1 MARVVV
7 RKPGTGAQ
15 SAPPLAVPEATSFA
29 RELLDGGWAAVFV
42 PGEPARLGRLVL
54 WKPAGAAAANGV
66 VPVAAGVETDA
77 VELVLPHGRSVRRRR
92 VEGYALP
99 VAVAVSALA
108 KATPSHPSGAAWQA
122 AARFALRLL
131 ADGRLHPALTPAG
144 YDTWQAGPF
153 TDAQRQTL
161 EALAAAFPPHA
172 HCLPEPGPAPRG
184 VPPVRAEPR
193 TRGRIVEPAALVR
206 QFCDAVADDLVRTP
220 AAPLAMGA
228 LPYAWREARAVPA
241 LREWAEE
248 TAAAFTAEVGVS
260 LRVEVPEGRRRQF
273 RAVLQLHTAADPA
286 LVVEAARLWSE
297 PTEVERLLGPRTE
310 TETLLALRRGARAW
324 PPLQRLL
331 KDAAPDRLRLT
342 DDEAF
347 DLLGDATDALR
358 AAGVDVHWP
367 RELVKALTAT
377 AEIGQRTA
385 PGSSAGGTLDADVLL
400 DFHWRIALG
409 GEPLTE
415 AELDALAETRRPLVR
430 LRDQWVVAD
439 PKLVARA
446 QRRRMEPLTP
456 MEALS
461 AALTGEVERSEMG
474 VPPAGGWGRDG
485 EAFVCEAVGAFGELV
500 ARIRDPEVRTPTPQ
514 PAALKATLRD
524 YQKRGLAWLAE
535 MCELG
540 LGGCLADD
548 MGLGKTITLLALH
561 LHRQTDPATAG
572 PTLVVCPASLLGNW
586 QREAARFAPA
596 TPVRRYHGGDRHLED
611 LADDE
616 IVLVTYGV
624 LRRDRKALAETA
636 WSLVA
641 ADEAQHVK
649 NPYAVTAREL
659 RALPARARVA
669 LTGTP
674 VENNLSE
681 LWALL
686 DWTTPGLLGSLTA
699 FRDRHARAIEAGTD
713 SEGSA
718 AAERLSRLV
727 RPFLLRRKK
736 SDPGIAPE
744 LPAKTETDRVVSL
757 TAEQAG
763 LYEAVVRETMVRIAE
778 SEGIA
783 RRGLVLKLLTA
794 LKQICNHPAQYLREH
809 SLSRSTP
816 LGGRSGK
823 LDLLDELLDTIT
835 AEGESVLVFTQY
847 KQMATLLERH
857 LTERGV
863 PSLFL
868 HGGTPVARR
877 EDMVERFQR
886 GEVPVFLLSLKA
898 AGTGLNL
905 TRATHVVHYDRWW
918 NPAVEDQ
925 ATDRAYRIG
934 QDRPVQVHKLVAEGT
949 VEDKVA
955 QLLASK
961 RALADT
967 VVGSGEAALT
977 ELSDSDLAELVALGR
992 QS

>member
-1 MARVVV
+1 MA
-7 RKPGTGAQ
+7 
-15 SAPPLAVPEATSFA
+15 LPEASDFA
-29 RELLDGGWAAVFV
+29 RRLLDGGWAAVFL
-42 PGEPARLGRLVL
+42 PDQPARLGRLLL
-54 WKPAGAAAANGV
+54 WKPAGAVAANDTAPTGIE
-66 VPVAAGVETDA
+66 PES

-99 VAVAVSALA
+99 VAVAVSALTGA
-108 KATPSHPSGAAWQA
+108 APTHPSAAAWQA

-131 ADGRLHPALTPAG
+131 ADGRLHPALTDTG
-144 YDTWQAGPF
+144 YDIWQVGPL
-153 TDAQRQTL
+153 TAAQRQAL
-161 EALAAAFPPHA
+161 DALAAAFPPHA
-172 HCLPEPGPAPRG
+172 HCLPEPGP
-184 VPPVRAEPR
+184 PPVRIAEPD
-193 TRGRIVEPAALVR
+193 ALVR
-206 QFCDAVADDLVRTP
+206 QFCDAVADELVRTP
-220 AAPLAMGA
+220 AAPLSMGA
-228 LPYAWREARAVPA
+228 LPYAWRETRAVPA

-248 TAAAFTAEVGVS
+248 TIAAFTADVGVS
-260 LRVEVPEGRRRQF
+260 LRIDLPEGRRRQF

-297 PTEVERLLGPRTE
+297 TAEVERLLGPRAE

-324 PPLQRLL
+324 PPLDRLL
-331 KDAAPDRLRLT
+331 KDAAPDQLRLT
-342 DDEAF
+342 DGEAF
-347 DLLGDATDALR
+347 DLLGDATDTLR
-358 AAGVDVHWP
+358 TAGIAVHWP

-385 PGSSAGGTLDADVLL
+385 PGSTAGGLLDADTLL
-400 DFHWRIALG
+400 DFRWQLSLG
-409 GEPLTE
+409 DQPLTE
-415 AELDALAETRRPLVR
+415 AEMDALAESRRPLVR

-446 QRRRMEPLTP
+446 KRRRMDPLTP

-461 AALTGEVERSEMG
+461 AVLTGEAE
-474 VPPAGGWGRDG
+474 RDG
-485 EAFVCEAVGAFGELV
+485 EGIPCVAVGAFGDLV
-500 ARIRDPEVRTPTPQ
+500 ARIRDPESRTPAPQ

-524 YQKRGLAWLAE
+524 YQKRGLSWLAE

-586 QREAARFAPA
+586 QREAARFAPS
-596 TPVRRYHGGDRHLED
+596 TPVRRYHGGDRHLKD
-611 LADDE
+611 LAVDE

-624 LRRDRKALAETA
+624 LRRDREVLAETA
-636 WSLVA
+636 WSLLA

-686 DWTTPGLLGSLTA
+686 DWTTPGLLGPLSA
-699 FRDRHARAIEAGTD
+699 FRDRHARPIESGED
-713 SEGSA
+713 PE

-744 LPAKTETDRVVSL
+744 LPAKTETDRVVAL
-757 TAEQAG
+757 TTEQVG
-763 LYEAVVRETMVRIAE
+763 LYEAVVREAMGKIAE

-794 LKQICNHPAQYLREH
+794 LKQICNHPAQYLRQ
-809 SLSRSTP
+809 STP
-816 LGGRSGK
+816 LTGRSGK
-823 LDLLDELLDTIT
+823 LELLDELLDTIT

-847 KQMATLLERH
+847 TQMATLLEKH
-857 LTERGV
+857 LAERGT
-863 PSLFL
+863 PTLFL

-877 EDMVERFQR
+877 EEMVERFQQ

-934 QDRPVQVHKLVAEGT
+934 QTQPVLVHKLLAEGT

-955 QLLASK
+955 KLLTSK
-961 RALADT
+961 RALADA

-977 ELSDSDLAELVALGR
+977 ELSDAELAELVALGR

>member
-1 MARVVV
+1 MAQVVV
-7 RKPGTGAQ
+7 RVPSTGAR
-15 SAPPLAVPEATSFA
+15 SAPPLAAPEAGAFA
-29 RELLDGGWAAVFV
+29 RELLDGGWAAVFL
-42 PGEPARLGRLVL
+42 PGEPARLGRLLL
-54 WKPAGAAAANGV
+54 WQPADAAAGIGVAPAGI
-66 VPVAAGVETDA
+66 ETDA

-99 VAVAVSALA
+99 VALAVSALA
-108 KATPSHPSGAAWQA
+108 GAPPLHPSAAAWQA

-153 TDAQRQTL
+153 TAAQRQTL
-161 EALAAAFPPHA
+161 DALAAAFPPHA
-172 HCLPEPGPAPRG
+172 HCLPEPGP
-184 VPPVRAEPR
+184 VPL
-193 TRGRIVEPAALVR
+193 RIAEPAALVR

-228 LPYAWREARAVPA
+228 LPYAWHETRAVPA

-248 TAAAFTAEVGVS
+248 TTAAFTAEVGVS
-260 LRVEVPEGRRRQF
+260 LRVDVPEGRRRQF
-273 RAVLQLHTAADPA
+273 RAALQLHTAADPS

-297 PTEVERLLGPRTE
+297 PAEIERLLGPRAE
-310 TETLLALRRGARAW
+310 TETLLALRRGARVW
-324 PPLQRLL
+324 SPLQRVL
-331 KDAAPDRLRLT
+331 KDAAPDELRLT

-358 AAGVDVHWP
+358 AAGIDVHWP

-385 PGSSAGGTLDADVLL
+385 PGSSAGGLLDADALL
-400 DFHWRIALG
+400 DFRWQLSLG

-415 AELDALAETRRPLVR
+415 TEMDALAETRRPLVR

-446 QRRRMEPLTP
+446 RRRRMEPLTP
-456 MEALS
+456 MEALG
-461 AALTGEVERSEMG
+461 AALTGEVER
-474 VPPAGGWGRDG
+474 DG
-485 EAFVCEAVGAFGELV
+485 EPVPCAAVGALGDLV
-500 ARIRDPEVRTPTPQ
+500 ARIRDPESRTPAPQ

-524 YQKRGLAWLAE
+524 YQKRGLSWLAE

-561 LHRQTDPATAG
+561 LHRQTTPATAG

-586 QREAARFAPA
+586 QREAARFAPS

-611 LADDE
+611 LAGDE

-624 LRRDRKALAETA
+624 LRRDREVLAETA
-636 WSLVA
+636 WSLLA

-659 RALPARARVA
+659 RALPARARVS

-686 DWTTPGLLGSLTA
+686 DWTTPGLLGPLTA
-699 FRDRHARAIEAGTD
+699 FRDRHARPIETGED
-713 SEGSA
+713 PDV
-718 AAERLSRLV
+718 AERLSRLV

-757 TAEQAG
+757 TAEQTS
-763 LYEAVVRETMVRIAE
+763 LYEAVVRETMAKIAE

-794 LKQICNHPAQYLREH
+794 LKQICNHPAQYLRQ
-809 SLSRSTP
+809 STP
-816 LGGRSGK
+816 LRGRSGK
-823 LDLLDELLDTIT
+823 LDLLDELIDTIT

-847 KQMATLLERH
+847 KQMAALLEKH
-857 LTERGV
+857 LAERGI
-863 PSLFL
+863 PTLFL
-868 HGGTPVARR
+868 HGGIPVARR
-877 EDMVERFQR
+877 EEMVERFQR

-934 QDRPVQVHKLVAEGT
+934 QDKPVQVHKLIAEGT

-955 QLLASK
+955 KLLESK
-961 RALADT
+961 RVLADA

-977 ELSDSDLAELVALGR
+977 ELSDADLAELVTLGR

>member
-7 RKPGTGAQ
+7 REPGTGTR
-15 SAPPLAVPEATSFA
+15 SVLPLAAPESAAWA
-29 RELLDGGWAAVFV
+29 RGLLDGGWASVFL
-42 PGEPARLGRLVL
+42 PGEPARLGRLLL
-54 WKPAGAAAANGV
+54 WQPVGAAAAEGMT
-66 VPVAAGVETDA
+66 PAGVETESA
-77 VELVLPHGRSVRRRR
+77 ELVLPHGRSARRRR

-99 VAVAVSALA
+99 VALAVAALA
-108 KATPSHPSGAAWQA
+108 GAKPPHPSAAAWQA

-153 TDAQRQTL
+153 TTGQRQRL
-161 EALAAAFPPHA
+161 DALAAAFPPHA
-172 HCLPEPGPAPRG
+172 HCLPEPGPAPL
-184 VPPVRAEPR
+184 
-193 TRGRIVEPAALVR
+193 RIAEPAALVR

-228 LPYAWREARAVPA
+228 LPYAWRETRVVLT

-248 TAAAFTAEVGVS
+248 TTAAFTADVGVS
-260 LRVEVPEGRRRQF
+260 LRVDLPEGQRRQF
-273 RAVLQLHTAADPA
+273 RAVLQLHTEADPA
-286 LVVEAARLWSE
+286 LVVEAAQLWSE
-297 PTEVERLLGPRTE
+297 PAEVERLLGPHAE
-310 TETLLALRRGARAW
+310 TQTLLALRRGARVW

-331 KDAAPDRLRLT
+331 KDAAPDQLRLT
-342 DDEAF
+342 DDEAL
-347 DLLGDATDALR
+347 DLLGDATDTLR
-358 AAGVDVHWP
+358 TAGIDVHWP
-367 RELVKALTAT
+367 RELVKALTAS
-377 AEIGQRTA
+377 AQIGQRTA
-385 PGSSAGGTLDADVLL
+385 PGSSAGGLLDTDDLL
-400 DFHWRIALG
+400 DFRWQISLSG
-409 GEPLTE
+409 QPLTE
-415 AELDALAETRRPLVR
+415 EEMDALAEARRPLVR
-430 LRDQWVVAD
+430 LRDHWVVAD

-446 QRRRMEPLTP
+446 KRRRMEPLTP
-456 MEALS
+456 MEALE
-461 AALTGEVERSEMG
+461 AALTGE
-474 VPPAGGWGRDG
+474 AARDG
-485 EAFVCEAVGAFGELV
+485 ELIPCTAVGPFGDLV
-500 ARIRDPEVRTPTPQ
+500 ARIRDPEERAPAPQ

-561 LHRQTDPATAG
+561 LHRQTHPDTAG

-586 QREAARFAPA
+586 QREAARFAPSI
-596 TPVRRYHGGDRHLED
+596 PVRRYHGGDRHLDD

-624 LRRDRKALAETA
+624 LRRDREVLAETA
-636 WSLVA
+636 WSLIA

-649 NPYAVTAREL
+649 NPYTTTAREL

-686 DWTTPGLLGSLTA
+686 DWTTPGLLGPLTA
-699 FRDRHARAIEAGTD
+699 FRDRHARAIEAG
-713 SEGSA
+713 ENPE

-727 RPFLLRRKK
+727 RPFLLRRRK

-744 LPAKTETDRVVSL
+744 LPAKTETDRVVPL

-763 LYEAVVRETMVRIAE
+763 LYEAVVRETMTKITE

-794 LKQICNHPAQYLREH
+794 LKQICNHPAQYLRQ
-809 SLSRSTP
+809 STP
-816 LGGRSGK
+816 LASRSGK
-823 LDLLDELLDTIT
+823 LDLLDELIDTIT

-847 KQMATLLERH
+847 KQMATLLEKH
-857 LTERGV
+857 LAERGT
-863 PSLFL
+863 PTLFL
-868 HGGTPVARR
+868 HGGTTVTRR
-877 EDMVERFQR
+877 EEMVDRFQR

-934 QDRPVQVHKLVAEGT
+934 QDKPVQVHKLITEGT
-949 VEDKVA
+949 IEDKVA
-955 QLLASK
+955 KLLESK
-961 RALADT
+961 RALADA
-967 VVGSGEAALT
+967 VIGSGEAALT
-977 ELSDSDLAELVALGR
+977 ELSDADLAELVALGR

>member
-1 MARVVV
+1 MA
-7 RKPGTGAQ
+7 
-15 SAPPLAVPEATSFA
+15 SPEATAFA
-29 RELLDGGWAAVFV
+29 RALLDGGWAAVFL
-42 PGEPARLGRLVL
+42 PGEPARLGRLLL
-54 WKPAGAAAANGV
+54 WQPVGAAADGGV
-66 VPVAAGVETDA
+66 APAGIGTES

-99 VAVAVSALA
+99 VALAVSALA
-108 KATPSHPSGAAWQA
+108 GAQPPHPSATAWQA

-131 ADGRLHPALTPAG
+131 ADGRVHPALTPAG

-153 TDAQRQTL
+153 TAAQRRTL
-161 EALAAAFPPHA
+161 DALAAAFPPHA
-172 HCLPEPGPAPRG
+172 HCLPEPGPAPL
-184 VPPVRAEPR
+184 
-193 TRGRIVEPAALVR
+193 RIAEPAALVR
-206 QFCDAVADDLVRTP
+206 QFCDAIADDLVRTP

-228 LPYAWREARAVPA
+228 VPYAWRETRAVPA

-248 TAAAFTAEVGVS
+248 TTAALTAEVGVS
-260 LRVEVPEGRRRQF
+260 LRVDLPEGRRRQF

-286 LVVEAARLWSE
+286 LVVDAARLWNE
-297 PTEVERLLGPRTE
+297 PAEVERLLGPRAE

-331 KDAAPDRLRLT
+331 KDAAPDELRLT

-358 AAGVDVHWP
+358 TAGVDVHWP

-385 PGSSAGGTLDADVLL
+385 PGSSAGSLLDADALL
-400 DFHWRIALG
+400 DFHWQISLG

-415 AELDALAETRRPLVR
+415 AEMDALTESRRPLVR

-446 QRRRMEPLTP
+446 RRRRMEPLTP

-461 AALTGEVERSEMG
+461 AALTGEVER
-474 VPPAGGWGRDG
+474 DG
-485 EAFVCEAVGAFGELV
+485 DPIPCEAVGQFGDLV
-500 ARIRDPEVRTPTPQ
+500 ARIRDPESRIPAPQ
-514 PAALKATLRD
+514 PAALEATLRD

-586 QREAARFAPA
+586 QREAARFAPS
-596 TPVRRYHGGDRHLED
+596 TPVRRYHGGDRHLD
-611 LADDE
+611 NLAGDE

-624 LRRDRKALAETA
+624 LRRDREVLAETA

-686 DWTTPGLLGSLTA
+686 DWTTPGLLGPLTA
-699 FRDRHARAIEAGTD
+699 FRDRYARPIEAGED
-713 SEGSA
+713 PE

-727 RPFLLRRKK
+727 RPFLLRRRK

-744 LPAKTETDRVVSL
+744 LPPKTETDRVVSL
-757 TAEQAG
+757 TAEQTS
-763 LYEAVVRETMVRIAE
+763 LYEAVVRETMARIAE

-794 LKQICNHPAQYLREH
+794 LKQICNHPAQYLKEH
-809 SLSRSTP
+809 GLKEHGLRRSTP
-816 LGGRSGK
+816 LRGRSGK
-823 LDLLDELLDTIT
+823 LELLDELLDTIT

-847 KQMATLLERH
+847 KQMATLLEKH
-857 LTERGV
+857 LAERGI
-863 PSLFL
+863 PTLFL

-877 EDMVERFQR
+877 EEMVERFQR

-934 QDRPVQVHKLVAEGT
+934 QDRPVQVHKLIAEGT

-955 QLLASK
+955 KLLESK
-961 RALADT
+961 RALADS

-977 ELSDSDLAELVALGR
+977 ELSDADLAELVSLGR

>member
-1 MARVVV
+1 M
-7 RKPGTGAQ
+7 
-15 SAPPLAVPEATSFA
+15 AVPEAVGFA

-42 PGEPARLGRLVL
+42 PGEPARHGRLVL
-54 WKPAGAAAANGV
+54 WKPAGAAAGNGV
-66 VPVAAGVETDA
+66 VPVAAGIETDA

-131 ADGRLHPALTPAG
+131 ADARLHPALTPSG
-144 YDTWQAGPF
+144 YDTWQAGPL
-153 TDAQRQTL
+153 TAAQRQTL

-172 HCLPEPGPAPRG
+172 HCLPEPGPAP
-184 VPPVRAEPR
+184 VRIAD
-193 TRGRIVEPAALVR
+193 PAALVR

-220 AAPLAMGA
+220 AAPLAMGT

-248 TAAAFTAEVGVS
+248 TAAAFTAEVHVS

-273 RAVLQLHTAADPA
+273 QAVLQLHTAADPA

-331 KDAAPDRLRLT
+331 KDSAPDRLRLT

-347 DLLGDATDALR
+347 NLLGDATDALR
-358 AAGVDVHWP
+358 AAGIDVHWP

-385 PGSSAGGTLDADVLL
+385 PGSSAGGMLDADALL
-400 DFHWRIALG
+400 DFRWQIALG

-461 AALTGEVERSEMG
+461 AALTGEVER
-474 VPPAGGWGRDG
+474 DG
-485 EAFVCEAVGAFGELV
+485 ETFACEAFGVLGDLV
-500 ARIRDPEVRTPTPQ
+500 ARIRDPEVRTPTAQ

-561 LHRQTDPATAG
+561 LHRQADPATAG

-586 QREAARFAPA
+586 QREAARFAP
-596 TPVRRYHGGDRHLED
+596 TVPIRRYHGGDRHLED

-624 LRRDRKALAETA
+624 LRRDREALAEAA

-686 DWTTPGLLGSLTA
+686 DWTTPGLLGSLTT
-699 FRDRHARAIEAGTD
+699 FRDRHARAVETG
-713 SEGSA
+713 ENPE

-744 LPAKTETDRVVSL
+744 LPAKTETDRVVPL

-763 LYEAVVRETMVRIAE
+763 LYEAVVRETLAKIEE

-794 LKQICNHPAQYLREH
+794 LKQICNHPAHYLREH
-809 SLSRSTP
+809 SLRRSTP

-857 LTERGV
+857 LTERGI

-934 QDRPVQVHKLVAEGT
+934 QDRPVQVHKLIAEGT

-961 RALADT
+961 RALADA

-977 ELSDSDLAELVALGR
+977 ELSDSDLAELVTLGR

>member
-1 MARVVV
+1 MRKVARVVA
-7 RKPGTGAQ
+7 REPGTGRR
-15 SAPPLAVPEATSFA
+15 SVLPLAAPESASWA
-29 RELLDGGWAAVFV
+29 RGLLDNGWAAVFL
-42 PGEPARLGRLVL
+42 PGEPARLGRLLL
-54 WKPAGAAAANGV
+54 WQPAGAAAAEGTA
-66 VPVAAGVETDA
+66 PIGVETDA
-77 VELVLPHGRSVRRRR
+77 VELVLPHGRSVRRRK
-92 VEGYALP
+92 VTGHALP
-99 VAVAVSALA
+99 AALAVAALTGAQPPNPSA
-108 KATPSHPSGAAWQA
+108 AAWQA

-153 TDAQRQTL
+153 TAAQRQNL
-161 EALAAAFPPHA
+161 DALAAAFPPHA
-172 HCLPEPGPAPRG
+172 HCLPEPGP
-184 VPPVRAEPR
+184 PPVRIAEP
-193 TRGRIVEPAALVR
+193 TALVR

-228 LPYAWREARAVPA
+228 LPYAWRETRAVPA

-248 TAAAFTAEVGVS
+248 TATAFTADVGVS
-260 LRVEVPEGRRRQF
+260 LRVDPPEGRRRVF
-273 RAVLQLHTAADPA
+273 RAVPQLHTAADPG

-297 PTEVERLLGPRTE
+297 PDEVERLLGPRAE

-331 KDAAPDRLRLT
+331 RDTAPDELRLS
-342 DDEAF
+342 DDEAL
-347 DLLGDATDALR
+347 DLLGDATDTLR
-358 AAGVDVHWP
+358 SAGIDVHWP
-367 RELVKALTAT
+367 RELVKALTAA

-385 PGSSAGGTLDADVLL
+385 PGSSAGGLLGADALL
-400 DFHWRIALG
+400 DFRWQISLG

-415 AELDALAETRRPLVR
+415 AEMDALAETRRPLVR

-439 PKLVARA
+439 PKLVARVR
-446 QRRRMEPLTP
+446 RRRMEPLTP

-461 AALTGEVERSEMG
+461 ATLTGEVER
-474 VPPAGGWGRDG
+474 DG
-485 EAFVCEAVGAFGELV
+485 EQIPCEAVGALGDLV
-500 ARIRDPEVRTPTPQ
+500 ARIRDPESRTPAPQ
-514 PAALKATLRD
+514 PAALKAMLRD
-524 YQKRGLAWLAE
+524 YQRRGLAWLAE

-586 QREAARFAPA
+586 EREAARFAPS
-596 TPVRRYHGGDRHLED
+596 TPVRRYHGGERHLDD

-624 LRRDRKALAETA
+624 LRHDREALAGSD
-636 WSLVA
+636 WSLIA

-659 RALPARARVA
+659 RAVPARARVA

-686 DWTTPGLLGSLTA
+686 DWTTPGLLGPLAA
-699 FRDRHARAIEAGTD
+699 FRDRHARAIESGEDPEAAG
-713 SEGSA
+713 
-718 AAERLSRLV
+718 RLSRLV
-727 RPFLLRRKK
+727 RPFLLRRRK

-744 LPAKTETDRVVSL
+744 LPAKTETERVVAL

-763 LYEAVVRETMVRIAE
+763 LYEAVVRETMAKIEE

-783 RRGLVLKLLTA
+783 RRGLVLKLLTG
-794 LKQICNHPAQYLREH
+794 LKQICNHPAQYLRQ
-809 SLSRSTP
+809 STP

-823 LDLLDELLDTIT
+823 LDLLDELLGTIT

-847 KQMATLLERH
+847 KQMATLLEKH
-857 LTERGV
+857 LAERGT
-863 PSLFL
+863 PTLFL

-877 EDMVERFQR
+877 EEMVERFQR

-934 QDRPVQVHKLVAEGT
+934 QDRPVQVHKLIAEGT

-955 QLLASK
+955 QLLESK
-961 RALADT
+961 RTLADA

-977 ELSDSDLAELVALGR
+977 ELSDADLAELVALGR

>member
-1 MARVVV
+1 M
-7 RKPGTGAQ
+7 
-15 SAPPLAVPEATSFA
+15 SAPPLAVPEATGWA
-29 RELLDGGWAAVFV
+29 RKLLDEGWLAVFL
-42 PGEPARLGRLVL
+42 PGEPARLGRLLL
-54 WKPAGAAAANGV
+54 WQPTGVNGRGGIA
-66 VPVAAGVETDA
+66 PAGVETES

-92 VEGYALP
+92 VEGFALP
-99 VAVAVSALA
+99 VAVAVAALA
-108 KATPSHPSGAAWQA
+108 GARPPHPSAAAWQMA
-122 AARFALRLL
+122 GRFALRLL

-144 YDTWQAGPF
+144 HDSWRLGPY
-153 TDAQRQTL
+153 TMAQRQTL
-161 EALAAAFPPHA
+161 AVLAAAFPPHA
-172 HCLPEPGPAPRG
+172 HCLPEPGPAPLRIT
-184 VPPVRAEPR
+184 EP
-193 TRGRIVEPAALVR
+193 TALVG
-206 QFCDAVADDLVRTP
+206 QFCDAVADELVRTL
-220 AAPLAMGA
+220 ATPLAMGA

-241 LREWAEE
+241 LRDWAEE
-248 TAAAFTAEVGVS
+248 TAAALTADVSIS
-260 LRVEVPEGRRRQF
+260 LRVEVPGERRGQF

-286 LVVEAARLWSE
+286 LVVDAARVWSEAAE
-297 PTEVERLLGPRTE
+297 AERLLGPRAE
-310 TETLLALRRGARAW
+310 TETLLALRRGARVW
-324 PPLQRLL
+324 PPLERLL
-331 KDAAPDRLRLT
+331 KDSAPDQLRLT

-347 DLLGDATDALR
+347 GLLGDATDALR
-358 AAGVDVHWP
+358 GAGIHVHWP

-377 AEIGQRTA
+377 AEIRQRTA
-385 PGSSAGGTLDADVLL
+385 PGSSAGGLLDTDALL
-400 DFHWRIALG
+400 DFRWQISLG

-415 AELDALAETRRPLVR
+415 AEMDALAEARRPLVR

-439 PKLVARA
+439 SKLVARA
-446 QRRRMEPLTP
+446 RRRRMDPFTP
-456 MEALS
+456 MEALA
-461 AALTGEVERSEMG
+461 AALTGEAE
-474 VPPAGGWGRDG
+474 RDG
-485 EAFVCEAVGAFGELV
+485 ETFTCEAVGSLGALV
-500 ARIRDPEVRTPTPQ
+500 ARIRDPESRAAAAQ

-561 LHRQTDPATAG
+561 LHRQTTPATAG

-586 QREAARFAPA
+586 QREAARFAPS
-596 TPVRRYHGGDRHLED
+596 TPVRRYHGGDRHLKD
-611 LADDE
+611 LAADE

-624 LRRDRKALAETA
+624 LRRDRGVLAETT

-686 DWTTPGLLGSLTA
+686 DWSTPGLLGSLAA
-699 FRDRHARAIEAGTD
+699 FRDRHARAIESGED
-713 SEGSA
+713 PE

-744 LPAKTETDRVVSL
+744 LPAKTETDRVVPL
-757 TAEQAG
+757 TAEQSS
-763 LYEAVVRETMVRIAE
+763 LYEAVVRETMAKIQQ
-778 SEGIA
+778 SGGIA

-794 LKQICNHPAQYLREH
+794 LKQICNHPAQYLRQ
-809 SLSRSTP
+809 STP
-816 LGGRSGK
+816 LTGRSGK

-847 KQMATLLERH
+847 KQMAALLEKH
-857 LTERGV
+857 LAARGI
-863 PSLFL
+863 PTLFL
-868 HGGTPVARR
+868 HGGTPVVRR

-934 QDRPVQVHKLVAEGT
+934 QDKPVQVHKLLAEGT

-955 QLLASK
+955 QLLAAK
-961 RALADT
+961 RALADAI
-967 VVGSGEAALT
+967 VGSGEAALT
-977 ELSDSDLAELVALGR
+977 ELSDADLAELVALGR
-992 QS
+992 QT

>member
-7 RKPGTGAQ
+7 REPGTGRR
-15 SAPPLAVPEATSFA
+15 SVLPLAAPESASWA
-29 RELLDGGWAAVFV
+29 RGLLDNGWAAVFL
-42 PGEPARLGRLVL
+42 PGEPARLGRLLL
-54 WKPAGAAAANGV
+54 WQPAGAAAAEGTA
-66 VPVAAGVETDA
+66 PTGVETDTA
-77 VELVLPHGRSVRRRR
+77 ELVLPHGRSVRRRK
-92 VEGYALP
+92 VTGHALP
-99 VAVAVSALA
+99 AALAVAALTGARPPNPSA
-108 KATPSHPSGAAWQA
+108 AAWQA
-122 AARFALRLL
+122 AARLALRLL

-153 TDAQRQTL
+153 TAAQRQTL
-161 EALAAAFPPHA
+161 DALAAAFPPHA
-172 HCLPEPGPAPRG
+172 HCLPEPGP
-184 VPPVRAEPR
+184 PPVRIA
-193 TRGRIVEPAALVR
+193 EPAALVR

-228 LPYAWREARAVPA
+228 LPYAWRETRAVPA

-248 TAAAFTAEVGVS
+248 TAAAFTADVGVS
-260 LRVEVPEGRRRQF
+260 LRVDPPEGRRRVF
-273 RAVLQLHTAADPA
+273 RAVPQLHTAADPG
-286 LVVEAARLWSE
+286 LVVEAARLWRE
-297 PTEVERLLGPRTE
+297 PDEVERLLGPRAE

-331 KDAAPDRLRLT
+331 RDAAPDELRLS
-342 DDEAF
+342 DDEAL
-347 DLLGDATDALR
+347 DLLGDATDTLR
-358 AAGVDVHWP
+358 SAGIDVHWP

-377 AEIGQRTA
+377 AGIGQRTA
-385 PGSSAGGTLDADVLL
+385 PGSSAGGLLDADALL
-400 DFHWRIALG
+400 DFRWQISLG

-415 AELDALAETRRPLVR
+415 AEMDALAETRRPLVR

-446 QRRRMEPLTP
+446 RHRRMEPLTP

-461 AALTGEVERSEMG
+461 ATLTGEVER
-474 VPPAGGWGRDG
+474 DG
-485 EAFVCEAVGAFGELV
+485 EQIPCEAVGALGDLV
-500 ARIRDPEVRTPTPQ
+500 ARIRDPESRTPAPQ
-514 PAALKATLRD
+514 PAALKALLRD

-586 QREAARFAPA
+586 EREAARFAPS
-596 TPVRRYHGGDRHLED
+596 TPVRRYHGGERHLDD
-611 LADDE
+611 LAGDE

-624 LRRDRKALAETA
+624 LRRDREALAGTD
-636 WSLVA
+636 WSLIA

-686 DWTTPGLLGSLTA
+686 DWTTPGLLGPLAA
-699 FRDRHARAIEAGTD
+699 FRDRHARAIESGED
-713 SEGSA
+713 PE

-727 RPFLLRRKK
+727 RPFLLRRRK

-744 LPAKTETDRVVSL
+744 LPAKTETERVVAL

-763 LYEAVVRETMVRIAE
+763 LYEAVVRETMAKIAE

-783 RRGLVLKLLTA
+783 RRGLVLKLLTG
-794 LKQICNHPAQYLREH
+794 LKQICNHPAQYLRQ
-809 SLSRSTP
+809 STP

-823 LDLLDELLDTIT
+823 LDLLDELLGTIT

-847 KQMATLLERH
+847 KQMATLLEKH
-857 LTERGV
+857 LAERGT
-863 PSLFL
+863 PTLFL
-868 HGGTPVARR
+868 HGGTPVVRR
-877 EDMVERFQR
+877 EEMVERFQR

-934 QDRPVQVHKLVAEGT
+934 QDRPVQVHKLIAEGT

-955 QLLASK
+955 QLLESK
-961 RALADT
+961 RVLADA
-967 VVGSGEAALT
+967 VVGSGESALT
-977 ELSDSDLAELVALGR
+977 ELSDADLAELVALGR

>member
-1 MARVVV
+1 MAA
-7 RKPGTGAQ
+7 PE
-15 SAPPLAVPEATSFA
+15 SAAWA
-29 RELLDGGWAAVFV
+29 RSLLDGGWATVFL
-42 PGEPARLGRLVL
+42 PGEPARRGRLLL
-54 WKPAGAAAANGV
+54 WQPSGATAADGV
-66 VPVAAGVETDA
+66 APVGVEA
-77 VELVLPHGRSVRRRR
+77 EAAELVLPHGRSVGRRR

-99 VAVAVSALA
+99 VALAVDVLSGAQ
-108 KATPSHPSGAAWQA
+108 PPHPSAAAWQA
-122 AARFALRLL
+122 ASRFALRLL

-153 TDAQRQTL
+153 TAAQRQTL
-161 EALAAAFPPHA
+161 DALASAFPPHA
-172 HCLPEPGPAPRG
+172 HCLPEPGPAPL
-184 VPPVRAEPR
+184 
-193 TRGRIVEPAALVR
+193 RIAEPAALVR
-206 QFCDAVADDLVRTP
+206 RFCDAVADELVRTP

-228 LPYAWREARAVPA
+228 LPYAWRETRAVPA

-248 TAAAFTAEVGVS
+248 TAAAFTADVRVS
-260 LRVEVPEGRRRQF
+260 LRVDVPEGRRRQF
-273 RAVLQLHTAADPA
+273 RAVPQLHTAADPA
-286 LVVEAARLWSE
+286 LVVEAAQLWNE
-297 PTEVERLLGPRTE
+297 PAEVERLLGPRAE
-310 TETLLALRRGARAW
+310 TETLLALRRGARVW
-324 PPLQRLL
+324 PPLDRLL
-331 KDAAPDRLRLT
+331 KDAAPDQLRLT
-342 DDEAF
+342 DDEAL
-347 DLLGDATDALR
+347 DLLGDATDSLR
-358 AAGVDVHWP
+358 GAGVDVHWP

-385 PGSSAGGTLDADVLL
+385 PGSSAAGMLDADTLL
-400 DFHWRIALG
+400 DFRWQLSLG
-409 GEPLTE
+409 NDPLTE
-415 AELDALAETRRPLVR
+415 AEMDALAEARRPLVR

-446 QRRRMEPLTP
+446 RRRRMPPLTP
-456 MEALS
+456 IEALG
-461 AALTGEVERSEMG
+461 AALTGEVERN
-474 VPPAGGWGRDG
+474 G
-485 EAFVCEAVGAFGELV
+485 ETLRCAPVGALADLV
-500 ARIRDPEVRTPTPQ
+500 ARIRDPESRTPAAQ

-561 LHRQTDPATAG
+561 LHRQTEPATAG
-572 PTLVVCPASLLGNW
+572 PTLVVCPTSLLGNW
-586 QREAARFAPA
+586 QREAARFAPS
-596 TPVRRYHGGDRHLED
+596 TPVRRYHGGDRHLKD

-624 LRRDRKALAETA
+624 LRRDREALTENT
-636 WSLVA
+636 WSLIA
-641 ADEAQHVK
+641 ADEAQHIK

-686 DWTTPGLLGSLTA
+686 DWTTPGLLGPLTA
-699 FRDRHARAIEAGTD
+699 FRDRHARAIESGED
-713 SEGSA
+713 PQA
-718 AAERLSRLV
+718 AARLSRLV
-727 RPFLLRRKK
+727 RPFLLRRRK

-744 LPAKTETDRVVSL
+744 LPAKTETDRVVPL
-757 TAEQAG
+757 TAEQAS
-763 LYEAVVRETMVRIAE
+763 LYEAVVRETMAKIAE
-778 SEGIA
+778 AEGIA
-783 RRGLVLKLLTA
+783 RRGLILKLLTS
-794 LKQICNHPAQYLREH
+794 LKQICNHPAQFLKEH
-809 SLSRSTP
+809 SLRQSTP
-816 LGGRSGK
+816 LHGRSGK
-823 LDLLDELLDTIT
+823 LALLDELIDTIT

-847 KQMATLLERH
+847 KQMAALLEKH
-857 LTERGV
+857 LAERGV
-863 PSLFL
+863 PTLFL
-868 HGGTPVARR
+868 HGGTSVTAR
-877 EDMVERFQR
+877 EKMVDRFQR

-934 QDRPVQVHKLVAEGT
+934 QDKPVQVHKLLAEGT

-955 QLLASK
+955 KLLESK
-961 RALADT
+961 RALADA

-977 ELSDSDLAELVALGR
+977 ELSDDDLTELVALGR

>member
-7 RKPGTGAQ
+7 REPRAGTRV
-15 SAPPLAVPEATSFA
+15 APPLATPEATAFA
-29 RELLDGGWAAVFV
+29 RGLLDDGGAAVFL
-42 PGEPARLGRLVL
+42 PGEPARLGRLLL
-54 WKPAGAAAANGV
+54 WQPVGAAAGDGV
-66 VPVAAGVETDA
+66 APAGVETES
-77 VELVLPHGRSVRRRR
+77 VELVLPHGRSVRRRK
-92 VEGYALP
+92 VQGYALP
-99 VAVAVSALA
+99 IALAVSALA
-108 KATPSHPSGAAWQA
+108 EAQPPHPSAAAWQA
-122 AARFALRLL
+122 TARFALRLL
-131 ADGRLHPALTPAG
+131 ADGRLHPALTPTG

-153 TDAQRQTL
+153 TAAQRQTL
-161 EALAAAFPPHA
+161 SDLAAAFPPHA
-172 HCLPEPGPAPRG
+172 HCLPEPGVAPL
-184 VPPVRAEPR
+184 
-193 TRGRIVEPAALVR
+193 RITEPAALVR

-228 LPYAWREARAVPA
+228 VPYAWRETRAVHT

-248 TAAAFTAEVGVS
+248 TTAAFTAEVGVS
-260 LRVEVPEGRRRQF
+260 LRVDLPEGRRRQF
-273 RAVLQLHTAADPA
+273 RAVLQLRTEADPA
-286 LVVEAARLWSE
+286 LVVDAARLWNE
-297 PTEVERLLGPRTE
+297 PAEVERLLGPRAE

-331 KDAAPDRLRLT
+331 KDAAPDELRLA

-347 DLLGDATDALR
+347 DLLGDATDTLR

-377 AEIGQRTA
+377 AEIGQHTA
-385 PGSSAGGTLDADVLL
+385 PGSSAGGLLDAAALL
-400 DFHWRIALG
+400 DFRWQISLG

-415 AELDALAETRRPLVR
+415 AEMDALTEARRPLVR

-446 QRRRMEPLTP
+446 RRRRMEPLTP
-456 MEALS
+456 MEALG
-461 AALTGEVERSEMG
+461 AALTGEVER
-474 VPPAGGWGRDG
+474 DG
-485 EAFVCEAVGAFGELV
+485 EPVPCAAVGQFGDLV
-500 ARIRDPEVRTPTPQ
+500 ARIRDPESRVPAPQ

-561 LHRQTDPATAG
+561 LHRQTGPATAG

-586 QREAARFAPA
+586 QREAARFAPSI
-596 TPVRRYHGGDRHLED
+596 PVRRYHGGDRHLGD
-611 LADDE
+611 LAGDE

-624 LRRDRKALAETA
+624 LRRDREALAGTA

-699 FRDRHARAIEAGTD
+699 FRDRHARAIESGED
-713 SEGSA
+713 PE

-727 RPFLLRRKK
+727 RPFLLRRRK

-757 TAEQAG
+757 TAEQTS
-763 LYEAVVRETMVRIAE
+763 LYEAVVRETMAKISE

-794 LKQICNHPAQYLREH
+794 LKQICNHPAQYLKEH
-809 SLSRSTP
+809 SLRQP
-816 LGGRSGK
+816 LHGRSGK
-823 LDLLDELLDTIT
+823 LALLDELVDTIT
-835 AEGESVLVFTQY
+835 AEGESALVFTQY

-857 LTERGV
+857 LTERGI
-863 PSLFL
+863 PTLFL

-877 EDMVERFQR
+877 EDMVERFQH

-934 QDRPVQVHKLVAEGT
+934 QDRPVQVHKLIAEGT

-955 QLLASK
+955 KLLESK
-961 RALADT
+961 RALADA

-977 ELSDSDLAELVALGR
+977 ELSDADLAELVALGR

>member
-7 RKPGTGAQ
+7 REPGRGAR
-15 SAPPLAVPEATSFA
+15 SAPPLAVPEAAGFA

-54 WKPAGAAAANGV
+54 WKPAGAAAGNGV
-66 VPVAAGVETDA
+66 VPVTAGIETDA

-131 ADGRLHPALTPAG
+131 ADGRLHPALAPAG

-153 TDAQRQTL
+153 TAAQRQTL

-172 HCLPEPGPAPRG
+172 HCLPEPGPAP
-184 VPPVRAEPR
+184 VRIA
-193 TRGRIVEPAALVR
+193 EPAALVR
-206 QFCDAVADDLVRTP
+206 RFCDAVADDLVRTP

-260 LRVEVPEGRRRQF
+260 LRVDVPEGRRRQF
-273 RAVLQLHTAADPA
+273 RAVLHLHTAADPA
-286 LVVEAARLWSE
+286 LVVEATRLWSE

-331 KDAAPDRLRLT
+331 KDATPDQLRLT

-358 AAGVDVHWP
+358 AAGIDVHWP

-385 PGSSAGGTLDADVLL
+385 PGSSAGGMLDADALL
-400 DFHWRIALG
+400 DFRWQIALG

-461 AALTGEVERSEMG
+461 AALTGEVER
-474 VPPAGGWGRDG
+474 DG
-485 EAFVCEAVGAFGELV
+485 ETYPCEAVGALGDLV
-500 ARIRDPEVRTPTPQ
+500 ARIRDPEVRAPTAQ
-514 PAALKATLRD
+514 PAALEATLRD

-561 LHRQTDPATAG
+561 LHRQTAPATAG

-596 TPVRRYHGGDRHLED
+596 TPVRRYHGGDRHLKD
-611 LADDE
+611 LAADE

-624 LRRDRKALAETA
+624 LRRDREALTETA

-649 NPYAVTAREL
+649 NPYAVTARAL

-699 FRDRHARAIEAGTD
+699 FRDRHARAVETGTD
-713 SEGSA
+713 AETAA

-763 LYEAVVRETMVRIAE
+763 LYEAVVRETLVKIAE

-809 SLSRSTP
+809 GLHRSTP

-823 LDLLDELLDTIT
+823 LDLLDELLGTIT

-934 QDRPVQVHKLVAEGT
+934 QDRPVQVHKLIAEGT

-961 RALADT
+961 RALADA
-967 VVGSGEAALT
+967 VIGSGEAALT
-977 ELSDSDLAELVALGR
+977 ELSDADLAELVSLGR

>member
-1 MARVVV
+1 MR
-7 RKPGTGAQ
+7 
-15 SAPPLAVPEATSFA
+15 SAPPLARQETSAFV
-29 RELLDGGWAAVFV
+29 RGLLDAGWATVFL
-42 PGEPARLGRLVL
+42 PGEPARLGRLLL
-54 WKPAGAAAANGV
+54 WKPTGAAAGNGMA
-66 VPVAAGVETDA
+66 PTGLETEA
-77 VELVLPHGRSVRRRR
+77 VELVLPHGRSVRRRT

-108 KATPSHPSGAAWQA
+108 DAQPTHPSATAWQV

-153 TDAQRQTL
+153 TAAQRQTL
-161 EALAAAFPPHA
+161 NALATAFPPHA
-172 HCLPEPGPAPRG
+172 HCLPEPGPAPL
-184 VPPVRAEPR
+184 
-193 TRGRIVEPAALVR
+193 RIAEPAALVR
-206 QFCDAVADDLVRTP
+206 QFCDAVADELVRTP
-220 AAPLAMGA
+220 AAPLAMGL
-228 LPYAWREARAVPA
+228 LPYAWREKHAVPV

-248 TAAAFTAEVGVS
+248 ITDAFTAEVSVS
-260 LRVEVPEGRRRQF
+260 LRVDVPEGRRRQF
-273 RAVLQLHTAADPA
+273 RAVLQLHTAADPS

-297 PTEVERLLGPRTE
+297 TAEVERLLGPRAE
-310 TETLLALRRGARAW
+310 TETLLALRRGARVW
-324 PPLQRLL
+324 PPLRRLL
-331 KDAAPDRLRLT
+331 DDAAPDQLRLT

-347 DLLGDATDALR
+347 DLLGDATDTLR

-385 PGSSAGGTLDADVLL
+385 PGSTSGGLLDADALL
-400 DFHWRIALG
+400 DFRWQLSLG
-409 GEPLTE
+409 DEPLSE
-415 AELDALAETRRPLVR
+415 AEMDALAEARRPLIR

-446 QRRRMEPLTP
+446 KRRRLDPLSP
-456 MEALS
+456 MEALG
-461 AALTGEVERSEMG
+461 AALTGEVER
-474 VPPAGGWGRDG
+474 DG
-485 EAFVCEAVGAFGELV
+485 EPVPCAAIGAFGDLV
-500 ARIRDPEVRTPTPQ
+500 ARIRDPESRTPAPQ

-548 MGLGKTITLLALH
+548 MGLGKTITLIALH
-561 LHRQTDPATAG
+561 LHRQTAPATAG

-586 QREAARFAPA
+586 QREAARFAPSV
-596 TPVRRYHGGDRHLED
+596 PVRRYHGGDRHLKD
-611 LADDE
+611 LTEGE

-624 LRRDRKALAETA
+624 LRRDRDVLAETA
-636 WSLVA
+636 WSLIA

-686 DWTTPGLLGSLTA
+686 DWTTPGLLGSLGA
-699 FRDRHARAIEAGTD
+699 FRDRHARPIETGED
-713 SEGSA
+713 PQ

-744 LPAKTETDRVVSL
+744 LPAKTETDRVVPL
-757 TAEQAG
+757 TTEQAG
-763 LYEAVVRETMVRIAE
+763 LYEAVVRETMAKIAE
-778 SEGIA
+778 AEGIA

-794 LKQICNHPAQYLREH
+794 LKQICNHPAQYLRQ
-809 SLSRSTP
+809 STP
-816 LGGRSGK
+816 LRGRSGK
-823 LDLLDELLDTIT
+823 LDLLDELIDTIT

-847 KQMATLLERH
+847 TQMATLLEKH
-857 LTERGV
+857 LAERGV
-863 PSLFL
+863 STLFL

-877 EDMVERFQR
+877 EEMVDAFQR

-934 QDRPVQVHKLVAEGT
+934 QDKPVQVHKLLAEQT

-955 QLLASK
+955 KLLESK
-961 RALADT
+961 RALADA

-977 ELSDSDLAELVALGR
+977 ELSDADLAELVALGR
-992 QS
+992 PS

>member
-1 MARVVV
+1 M
-7 RKPGTGAQ
+7 
-15 SAPPLAVPEATSFA
+15 
-29 RELLDGGWAAVFV
+29 LDGGWAAVFV

-54 WKPAGAAAANGV
+54 WKPTGAAAGNDV
-66 VPVAAGVETDA
+66 VPAAAGVETDA

-108 KATPSHPSGAAWQA
+108 KAAPSHPSGAAWQA

-144 YDTWQAGPF
+144 YDAWQAGPF
-153 TDAQRQTL
+153 TAAQRQTL

-172 HCLPEPGPAPRG
+172 HCLPEPGPAP
-184 VPPVRAEPR
+184 VRIA
-193 TRGRIVEPAALVR
+193 EPAALVR

-220 AAPLAMGA
+220 ASPLAMGA

-248 TAAAFTAEVGVS
+248 TAAAFTAEVHVS

-273 RAVLQLHTAADPA
+273 QAVLQLHTAADPA

-331 KDAAPDRLRLT
+331 KDAAPDQLRLT

-347 DLLGDATDALR
+347 DLLGDASDALR
-358 AAGVDVHWP
+358 AAGIDVHWP

-385 PGSSAGGTLDADVLL
+385 PGSGVGGMLDADALL
-400 DFHWRIALG
+400 DFRWQIALG

-456 MEALS
+456 MEALG
-461 AALTGEVERSEMG
+461 AALTGEVER
-474 VPPAGGWGRDG
+474 DG
-485 EAFVCEAVGAFGELV
+485 ETYPCEAVGAFGDLM
-500 ARIRDPEVRTPTPQ
+500 ARIRDPEVRTPAAQ
-514 PAALKATLRD
+514 PAALQATLRD

-596 TPVRRYHGGDRHLED
+596 TPVRRYHGGDRHLKD
-611 LADDE
+611 LAGDE

-624 LRRDRKALAETA
+624 LRRDREALTETA

-686 DWTTPGLLGSLTA
+686 DWTTPGFLGPLTA
-699 FRDRHARAIEAGTD
+699 FRDRHARPVESGED
-713 SEGSA
+713 PE

-763 LYEAVVRETMVRIAE
+763 LYEAVVRETMAKIAE

-794 LKQICNHPAQYLREH
+794 LKQICNHPAQYLKEH
-809 SLSRSTP
+809 SQRQSTP

-934 QDRPVQVHKLVAEGT
+934 QDRPVQVHKLIAEGT

-955 QLLASK
+955 QLLAAK
-961 RALADT
+961 RALADA

-977 ELSDSDLAELVALGR
+977 ELSDSDLAELVTLGR
-992 QS
+992 HS

>member
-1 MARVVV
+1 MAT
-7 RKPGTGAQ
+7 PE
-15 SAPPLAVPEATSFA
+15 SAAWA
-29 RELLDGGWAAVFV
+29 RSLLDDGWAAVFL
-42 PGEPARLGRLVL
+42 PGEPSRLGRLLL
-54 WKPAGAAAANGV
+54 WQPAGAAAAKGTA
-66 VPVAAGVETDA
+66 PAGIETEAA
-77 VELVLPHGRSVRRRR
+77 ELVLPHGRSVRRRKA
-92 VEGYALP
+92 EGYALP
-99 VAVAVSALA
+99 VALAVAALSGA
-108 KATPSHPSGAAWQA
+108 QPPHPSAAAWQT

-144 YDTWQAGPF
+144 YDTWQAGPLNA
-153 TDAQRQTL
+153 AQRRTL
-161 EALAAAFPPHA
+161 DALAAAFPPHG
-172 HCLPEPGPAPRG
+172 HCLPEPGPAPL
-184 VPPVRAEPR
+184 
-193 TRGRIVEPAALVR
+193 RIAEPAALVR
-206 QFCDAVADDLVRTP
+206 RFCDAVADALVRTP

-228 LPYAWREARAVPA
+228 LPYAWRETRAVPT
-241 LREWAEE
+241 LHEWAEE
-248 TAAAFTAEVGVS
+248 AAAAFTADVRVS
-260 LRVEVPEGRRRQF
+260 LRVDVPEGRRRHF

-286 LVVEAARLWSE
+286 LVVEAAQLWSE
-297 PTEVERLLGPRTE
+297 PAETERLLGPRAE
-310 TETLLALRRGARAW
+310 TETLLALRRGARVW
-324 PPLQRLL
+324 PPLDRLL

-347 DLLGDATDALR
+347 DLLGDATDTLR

-367 RELVKALTAT
+367 RELVKAFTAT

-385 PGSSAGGTLDADVLL
+385 PGSSAGGMLDAGTLL
-400 DFHWRIALG
+400 DFRWQLSLG
-409 GEPLTE
+409 GDPLTE
-415 AELDALAETRRPLVR
+415 AEMDALAETRRPLVR

-446 QRRRMEPLTP
+446 KRRRMEPLTP
-456 MEALS
+456 MEALG
-461 AALTGEVERSEMG
+461 AALTGEAE
-474 VPPAGGWGRDG
+474 RDG
-485 EAFVCEAVGAFGELV
+485 ETFRCTAVGALGDLV
-500 ARIRDPEVRTPTPQ
+500 ARIRDPESRAPAPQ
-514 PAALKATLRD
+514 PTALNATLRD

-586 QREAARFAPA
+586 QREAARFAPS
-596 TPVRRYHGGDRHLED
+596 TPVRRYHGGDRHLKD

-624 LRRDRKALAETA
+624 LRRDRETLAENA
-636 WSLVA
+636 WSLIA

-659 RALPARARVA
+659 RAVPTRARVA

-686 DWTTPGLLGSLTA
+686 DWTTPGLLGPLA
-699 FRDRHARAIEAGTD
+699 VFRDRHARAIESGED
-713 SEGSA
+713 PR

-727 RPFLLRRKK
+727 RPFLLRRRK

-744 LPAKTETDRVVSL
+744 LPAKTETDRVVPL
-757 TAEQAG
+757 TAEQAS
-763 LYEAVVRETMVRIAE
+763 LYEAVVRETMAKIAE
-778 SEGIA
+778 AEGIA
-783 RRGLVLKLLTA
+783 RRGLILKLLTA
-794 LKQICNHPAQYLREH
+794 LKQICNHPAQYLRQ
-809 SLSRSTP
+809 STP
-816 LGGRSGK
+816 LHGRSGK
-823 LDLLDELLDTIT
+823 LALLDELVDTIT
-835 AEGESVLVFTQY
+835 AERESVLVFTQY
-847 KQMATLLERH
+847 RQMANLLEKH
-857 LTERGV
+857 LAERGV
-863 PSLFL
+863 PTLLL
-868 HGGTPVARR
+868 HGGTPVNAR
-877 EDMVERFQR
+877 EEMVDRFQR

-934 QDRPVQVHKLVAEGT
+934 QDKPVQVHKLLAEGT
-949 VEDKVA
+949 VEDKVSK
-955 QLLASK
+955 LLESK
-961 RALADT
+961 RALADA

-977 ELSDSDLAELVALGR
+977 ELSDADLAELVALGR
-992 QS
+992 QE

>member
-1 MARVVV
+1 MS
-7 RKPGTGAQ
+7 T
-15 SAPPLAVPEATSFA
+15 PPLAAPEAATWA
-29 RELLDGGWAAVFV
+29 RGLLDGGWAAVFL
-42 PGEPARLGRLVL
+42 PGEPARLGRVL
-54 WKPAGAAAANGV
+54 LWQPAGAVAEDNGMR
-66 VPVAAGVETDA
+66 PRVETDS
-77 VELVLPHGRSVRRRR
+77 VELVLPHGRTVRRRR

-99 VAVAVSALA
+99 VAVAVSALEGA
-108 KATPSHPSGAAWQA
+108 RPPHPSAIAWQA

-153 TDAQRQTL
+153 TAAQRQTL
-161 EALAAAFPPHA
+161 DSLAAAFPPHA
-172 HCLPEPGPAPRG
+172 HCLPEPGP
-184 VPPVRAEPR
+184 PPL
-193 TRGRIVEPAALVR
+193 RIAEPAALVR
-206 QFCDAVADDLVRTP
+206 QFCDAVTDDLVRTP
-220 AAPLAMGA
+220 AAPLAVGA
-228 LPYAWREARAVPA
+228 LPYAWHEVRAVPA
-241 LREWAEE
+241 LREWSEE
-248 TAAAFTAEVGVS
+248 TTAALTAEVGVS
-260 LRVEVPEGRRRQF
+260 LRVDLPEGRRRQF

-286 LVVEAARLWSE
+286 LLVQAARLWSE
-297 PTEVERLLGPRTE
+297 PAEVERLLGPRAE
-310 TETLLALRRGARAW
+310 TETLLALRRGARVW

-331 KDAAPDRLRLT
+331 KDAAPDELRLT

-358 AAGVDVHWP
+358 ATGIDVHWP

-377 AEIGQRTA
+377 GEIGQRTA
-385 PGSSAGGTLDADVLL
+385 PGSSAGGRLDADALL
-400 DFHWRIALG
+400 DFRWQISLG
-409 GEPLTE
+409 GEPLTD
-415 AELDALAETRRPLVR
+415 AEMDALAEARRPLVR

-446 QRRRMEPLTP
+446 RRRRMQPLTP

-461 AALTGEVERSEMG
+461 AALTGEVERE
-474 VPPAGGWGRDG
+474 G
-485 EAFVCEAVGAFGELV
+485 EPIPCAAVGQFGDLV
-500 ARIRDPEVRTPTPQ
+500 ARIRDPESRTPAEQ

-586 QREAARFAPA
+586 QREAARFAPS
-596 TPVRRYHGGDRHLED
+596 TPVRRYHGGSRHLDD

-624 LRRDRKALAETA
+624 LRRDREALAETA
-636 WSLVA
+636 WSLLA

-659 RALPARARVA
+659 RALPALARVA

-686 DWTTPGLLGSLTA
+686 DWTTPGLLGPLST
-699 FRDRHARAIEAGTD
+699 FRDRLARPVETGED
-713 SEGSA
+713 PE

-727 RPFLLRRKK
+727 RPFLLRRRK

-757 TAEQAG
+757 TAEQTS
-763 LYEAVVRETMVRIAE
+763 LYEAVVRETMAKIEE

-794 LKQICNHPAQYLREH
+794 LKQICNHPAQYLRQ
-809 SLSRSTP
+809 STP
-816 LGGRSGK
+816 LRGRSGK
-823 LDLLDELLDTIT
+823 LDLLDELIDTIT

-847 KQMATLLERH
+847 TKMAALLEKHLAEGGIPTLL
-857 LTERGV
+857 
-863 PSLFL
+863 L
-868 HGGTPVARR
+868 HGGTPVAQR
-877 EDMVERFQR
+877 EDMVDRFQH

-934 QDRPVQVHKLVAEGT
+934 QDKPVQVHKLLAEGT

-955 QLLASK
+955 KLLESK
-961 RALADT
+961 RALADA

-977 ELSDSDLAELVALGR
+977 ELSDADLAELVALGR
-992 QS
+992 PS

>member
-1 MARVVV
+1 VY
-7 RKPGTGAQ
+7 
-15 SAPPLAVPEATSFA
+15 L
-29 RELLDGGWAAVFV
+29 
-42 PGEPARLGRLVL
+42 PGEPARLGRLLL
-54 WKPAGAAAANGV
+54 WQPATSAAGDGV
-66 VPVAAGVETDA
+66 RPAGVETDS

-92 VEGYALP
+92 VDGYALP
-99 VAVAVSALA
+99 VSVAVSALVGA
-108 KATPSHPSGAAWQA
+108 QPAHPSGAAWQA

-144 YDTWQAGPF
+144 YDTWQVGPF
-153 TDAQRQTL
+153 NAAQRQALT
-161 EALAAAFPPHA
+161 ALASAFPPHA
-172 HCLPEPGPAPRG
+172 HCLPETGPAPL
-184 VPPVRAEPR
+184 
-193 TRGRIVEPAALVR
+193 RIAEPAALLS

-228 LPYAWREARAVPA
+228 LPYAWRETRAVPA

-248 TAAAFTAEVGVS
+248 TTAAFTAQVGVS
-260 LRVEVPEGRRRQF
+260 LRVDLPEGQRRQF

-286 LVVEAARLWSE
+286 LVVDAARLWNE
-297 PTEVERLLGPRTE
+297 PTEVERLLGPRAE

-331 KDAAPDRLRLT
+331 KDATPDELRLT
-342 DDEAF
+342 DDEAV

-358 AAGVDVHWP
+358 AAGIDVHWP
-367 RELVKALTAT
+367 RELVKALTAS
-377 AEIGQRTA
+377 AEIEQRTA
-385 PGSSAGGTLDADVLL
+385 PGSSAGGLLDTDALL
-400 DFHWRIALG
+400 DFRWQISLG

-415 AELDALAETRRPLVR
+415 AEMDALTEARRPLVR

-446 QRRRMEPLTP
+446 RRRRMEPLTP
-456 MEALS
+456 MEALG
-461 AALTGEVERSEMG
+461 AALTGEVER
-474 VPPAGGWGRDG
+474 DG
-485 EAFVCEAVGAFGELV
+485 EPVPCEAVGHFGDLV
-500 ARIRDPEVRTPTPQ
+500 ARIHDPESRTPASQ

-561 LHRQTDPATAG
+561 LHRQADPAAAG

-586 QREAARFAPA
+586 QREAARFTP
-596 TPVRRYHGGDRHLED
+596 TVPVRRYHGGDRHLND
-611 LADDE
+611 LADNE

-624 LRRDRKALAETA
+624 LRRDRDALAETA
-636 WSLVA
+636 WSLIA

-659 RALPARARVA
+659 RALPTRARVA

-686 DWTTPGLLGSLTA
+686 DWTTPGLLGSLSA
-699 FRDRHARAIEAGTD
+699 FRDRHARAVEAGED
-713 SEGSA
+713 PE

-744 LPAKTETDRVVSL
+744 LPPKTETDRVVSL
-757 TAEQAG
+757 TTEQTS
-763 LYEAVVRETMVRIAE
+763 LYEAVVREAMAKIEE

-794 LKQICNHPAQYLREH
+794 LKQICNHPAQYLRQ
-809 SLSRSTP
+809 SGP
-816 LGGRSGK
+816 LAGRSGK
-823 LDLLDELLDTIT
+823 LDLLDELIDTIT

-847 KQMATLLERH
+847 KQMASLLERH
-857 LTERGV
+857 LAERGT
-863 PSLFL
+863 PTLFL

-934 QDRPVQVHKLVAEGT
+934 QDQPVQVHKIVAEGT

-955 QLLASK
+955 KLLESK
-961 RALADT
+961 RALADA

-977 ELSDSDLAELVALGR
+977 ELSDADLAELVSLGR

>member
-7 RKPGTGAQ
+7 RKPSTGAQ
-15 SAPPLAVPEATSFA
+15 SAPPLAVPEATGFA

-131 ADGRLHPALTPAG
+131 ADGRLYPALTPAG

-153 TDAQRQTL
+153 TAAQRQTL

-172 HCLPEPGPAPRG
+172 HCLPEPGPAP
-184 VPPVRAEPR
+184 VRIA
-193 TRGRIVEPAALVR
+193 EPAAMVR

-260 LRVEVPEGRRRQF
+260 LRVDVPEGRRRQF

-310 TETLLALRRGARAW
+310 NETLLALRRGARAW

-331 KDAAPDRLRLT
+331 KDAAPDQLRLT

-358 AAGVDVHWP
+358 AAGIDVHWP

-385 PGSSAGGTLDADVLL
+385 PGSSAGGMLDADALL
-400 DFHWRIALG
+400 DFRWQIALG

-461 AALTGEVERSEMG
+461 AALTGEVEQ
-474 VPPAGGWGRDG
+474 DG
-485 EAFVCEAVGAFGELV
+485 EMFVCEAVGALGDLV
-500 ARIRDPEVRTPTPQ
+500 ARIRDPEVRTPTAQ

-586 QREAARFAPA
+586 QREAARFAP
-596 TPVRRYHGGDRHLED
+596 TVPVRRYHGGDRHLDD

-624 LRRDRKALAETA
+624 LRRDRKALAETG

-699 FRDRHARAIEAGTD
+699 FRDRHARAIEAGED
-713 SEGSA
+713 PE

-794 LKQICNHPAQYLREH
+794 LKQICNHPAQYLKEH
-809 SLSRSTP
+809 SLRRSTP

-934 QDRPVQVHKLVAEGT
+934 QDRPVQVHKLIAEGT
-949 VEDKVA
+949 VEDRVA
-955 QLLASK
+955 QLLTSK
-961 RALADT
+961 RALADA

-977 ELSDSDLAELVALGR
+977 ELSDSDLAELVTLGR

>member
-1 MARVVV
+1 MTRVLV
-7 RKPGTGAQ
+7 RGQGTG
-15 SAPPLAVPEATSFA
+15 SVPPLAAPESAAWA
-29 RELLDGGWAAVFV
+29 RSLLNDGWAAVFL
-42 PGEPARLGRLVL
+42 PGEPARLGRLLL
-54 WKPAGAAAANGV
+54 WQPAGAAAAESM
-66 VPVAAGVETDA
+66 VPAGVETAA
-77 VELVLPHGRSVRRRR
+77 VELVLPHGRSVRRRKA
-92 VEGYALP
+92 VGYALP
-99 VAVAVSALA
+99 VALAVAALSGA
-108 KATPSHPSGAAWQA
+108 QPPHPSAAAWQA

-153 TDAQRQTL
+153 TAAQRQTL
-161 EALAAAFPPHA
+161 DAFAAAFPPHA
-172 HCLPEPGPAPRG
+172 HCLPEPGPAPLRI
-184 VPPVRAEPR
+184 AEP
-193 TRGRIVEPAALVR
+193 GALVR
-206 QFCDAVADDLVRTP
+206 QFCDAVADEMVRTP

-228 LPYAWREARAVPA
+228 LPYAWHETRAVPA

-248 TAAAFTAEVGVS
+248 TAAAFTAGIRVS
-260 LRVEVPEGRRRQF
+260 LRVDVPEGRRRQF

-286 LVVEAARLWSE
+286 LVVEAARLWNE
-297 PTEVERLLGPRTE
+297 LAETERLLGPRAE
-310 TETLLALRRGARAW
+310 AETLLALRRGARLW
-324 PPLQRLL
+324 PPLDRLL
-331 KDAAPDRLRLT
+331 KGTAPDQLRLT

-347 DLLGDATDALR
+347 DLLGDATDTLR
-358 AAGVDVHWP
+358 AAGIDVHWP

-385 PGSSAGGTLDADVLL
+385 PGSSAAGILDADTLL
-400 DFHWRIALG
+400 DFRWQLSLG
-409 GEPLTE
+409 GDPLTE
-415 AELDALAETRRPLVR
+415 AEMDALAEARRPLVR

-446 QRRRMEPLTP
+446 RRRRMEPLTP
-456 MEALS
+456 MEALG
-461 AALTGEVERSEMG
+461 AALTGEVER
-474 VPPAGGWGRDG
+474 DG
-485 EAFVCEAVGAFGELV
+485 ETLRCAPVGALADLV
-500 ARIRDPEVRTPTPQ
+500 SRIRAPESRTPAVQ
-514 PAALKATLRD
+514 PAVLKATLRD

-535 MCELG
+535 MSELG

-586 QREAARFAPA
+586 QREAARFAPS
-596 TPVRRYHGGDRHLED
+596 TPVRRYHGGDRHLKD

-624 LRRDRKALAETA
+624 LRRDRETLTENA
-636 WSLVA
+636 WSLIA
-641 ADEAQHVK
+641 ADEAQHIK
-649 NPYAVTAREL
+649 NPYAVTARGL
-659 RALPARARVA
+659 RALPTRARVA

-686 DWTTPGLLGSLTA
+686 DWTTPGLLGPLTA
-699 FRDRHARAIEAGTD
+699 FRDRHARAIESGED
-713 SEGSA
+713 PE

-727 RPFLLRRKK
+727 RPFLLRRRK

-744 LPAKTETDRVVSL
+744 LPAKTETDRVVPL
-757 TAEQAG
+757 TAEQAS
-763 LYEAVVRETMVRIAE
+763 LYEAVVRETMAKIAE
-778 SEGIA
+778 AEGIA
-783 RRGLVLKLLTA
+783 RRGLILKLLTA
-794 LKQICNHPAQYLREH
+794 LKQICNHPAQYLRQ
-809 SLSRSTP
+809 STP
-816 LGGRSGK
+816 LHGRSGK
-823 LDLLDELLDTIT
+823 LDLLDELIDTIT

-847 KQMATLLERH
+847 KQMATLLEKH
-857 LTERGV
+857 LAERGV
-863 PSLFL
+863 PTLFL
-868 HGGTPVARR
+868 HGGTPITAR
-877 EDMVERFQR
+877 EEMVDRFQR

-918 NPAVEDQ
+918 NPAIEDQ

-934 QDRPVQVHKLVAEGT
+934 QDKPVQVHKLLAEGT

-955 QLLASK
+955 KLLKSK
-961 RALADT
+961 RVLADA

-977 ELSDSDLAELVALGR
+977 ELSDDDIAELVALGR

>member
-1 MARVVV
+1 MAA
-7 RKPGTGAQ
+7 PE
-15 SAPPLAVPEATSFA
+15 SAAWA
-29 RELLDGGWAAVFV
+29 RSLLNYGWAAVFL
-42 PGEPARLGRLVL
+42 PGEPARLGRLLL
-54 WKPAGAAAANGV
+54 WRPAGAAAAEGMA
-66 VPVAAGVETDA
+66 PTDIETEAA
-77 VELVLPHGRSVRRRR
+77 ELVLPHGRSVRRRK

-99 VAVAVSALA
+99 VALAVAALSGA
-108 KATPSHPSGAAWQA
+108 QPPHPSASAWQA

-153 TDAQRQTL
+153 TAAQRRTL
-161 EALAAAFPPHA
+161 DALAGAFPPHA
-172 HCLPEPGPAPRG
+172 HCLPEPGPTPL
-184 VPPVRAEPR
+184 
-193 TRGRIVEPAALVR
+193 RITKPSALVR
-206 QFCDAVADDLVRTP
+206 RFCDAVADELVRTP

-228 LPYAWREARAVPA
+228 LPYAWRETRTVPV
-241 LREWAEE
+241 LHEWAEE
-248 TAAAFTAEVGVS
+248 TAAAFTADVRVS
-260 LRVEVPEGRRRQF
+260 LRVDVPEGRRRQF
-273 RAVLQLHTAADPA
+273 RAVLQLHTVADPA
-286 LVVEAARLWSE
+286 LVVEAAQLWNE
-297 PTEVERLLGPRTE
+297 PAETEHLLGPRAE
-310 TETLLALRRGARAW
+310 IETLLALRRGAHAW
-324 PPLQRLL
+324 PPLDRLL
-331 KDAAPDRLRLT
+331 RDAAPDQLRLT

-347 DLLGDATDALR
+347 DLLGDATDRLR
-358 AAGVDVHWP
+358 AAGIDVHWP

-377 AEIGQRTA
+377 AEIGQRSA
-385 PGSSAGGTLDADVLL
+385 PGSSAGGMLDANTLV
-400 DFHWRIALG
+400 DFRWRLSLG
-409 GEPLTE
+409 GDPLTE
-415 AELDALAETRRPLVR
+415 AEMDALAETRRPLVR

-446 QRRRMEPLTP
+446 RRRRMEPLTP
-456 MEALS
+456 MEGLG
-461 AALTGEVERSEMG
+461 AALTGEME
-474 VPPAGGWGRDG
+474 RDG
-485 EAFVCEAVGAFGELV
+485 ETFRCAAVGALGDLV
-500 ARIRDPEVRTPTPQ
+500 ARIRDPESRTPAPQ
-514 PAALKATLRD
+514 PTALKATLRD

-561 LHRQTDPATAG
+561 LHRQTEPATAG

-596 TPVRRYHGGDRHLED
+596 TPVRRYHGGDRHLKD
-611 LADDE
+611 LAGNE

-624 LRRDRKALAETA
+624 LRRDRETLAENA
-636 WSLVA
+636 WSLIA

-659 RALPARARVA
+659 RALPGRARVA

-686 DWTTPGLLGSLTA
+686 DWTTPGLLGPLTA
-699 FRDRHARAIEAGTD
+699 FRDRHARAIESGED
-713 SEGSA
+713 PQ

-727 RPFLLRRKK
+727 RPFLLRRRK

-744 LPAKTETDRVVSL
+744 LPAKTETDRVVPL
-757 TAEQAG
+757 TAEQAS
-763 LYEAVVRETMVRIAE
+763 LYEAVVRETMAKIAE
-778 SEGIA
+778 AEGIA

-794 LKQICNHPAQYLREH
+794 LKQICNHPAQYLKEH
-809 SLSRSTP
+809 SLRQSTP
-816 LGGRSGK
+816 LNGRSGK
-823 LDLLDELLDTIT
+823 LDLLDELVDTIT

-847 KQMATLLERH
+847 KQMATLLEKH
-857 LTERGV
+857 LAERGV
-863 PSLFL
+863 PTLFL
-868 HGGTPVARR
+868 HGGTPVTAR
-877 EDMVERFQR
+877 EEMVDRFQR

-934 QDRPVQVHKLVAEGT
+934 QDKPVQVHKLIAEGT

-955 QLLASK
+955 KLLEAK
-961 RALADT
+961 RALADA

-977 ELSDSDLAELVALGR
+977 ELSDADLAELVALGR

>member
-1 MARVVV
+1 MRSV
-7 RKPGTGAQ
+7 
-15 SAPPLAVPEATSFA
+15 PPLAAPESAAWA
-29 RELLDGGWAAVFV
+29 RSRLNDGWAAVFL
-42 PGEPARLGRLVL
+42 PGEPARLGRLLL
-54 WKPAGAAAANGV
+54 WQPAGLAAESKA
-66 VPVAAGVETDA
+66 PAGVETEA
-77 VELVLPHGRSVRRRR
+77 AELVLPHGRSVRRRK
-92 VEGYALP
+92 VEGYGLP
-99 VAVAVSALA
+99 VALAVAALSGA
-108 KATPSHPSGAAWQA
+108 QPPHPSAAAWQA

-144 YDTWQAGPF
+144 YDTWQAGPY
-153 TDAQRQTL
+153 TAAQRRTL
-161 EALAAAFPPHA
+161 DALAAAFPPHG
-172 HCLPEPGPAPRG
+172 HCLPEPGPAPLRIT
-184 VPPVRAEPR
+184 EP
-193 TRGRIVEPAALVR
+193 GALVR
-206 QFCDAVADDLVRTP
+206 RFCDAVADELVRTP

-228 LPYAWREARAVPA
+228 LPYAWRETRAVPA
-241 LREWAEE
+241 LHEWAEE
-248 TAAAFTAEVGVS
+248 TAAAFTADVKIS
-260 LRVEVPEGRRRQF
+260 LRVDVPEGRRRQF

-286 LVVEAARLWSE
+286 LVVEAAQLWSE
-297 PTEVERLLGPRTE
+297 PAATERLLGPRAE
-310 TETLLALRRGARAW
+310 TETLLALRRGAHVW
-324 PPLQRLL
+324 PPLNRLL
-331 KDAAPDRLRLT
+331 KDAAPDQVRLT

-347 DLLGDATDALR
+347 DLLGDGTDTLR
-358 AAGVDVHWP
+358 VAGIDVHWP

-385 PGSSAGGTLDADVLL
+385 PGSSAGGMLDADALL
-400 DFHWRIALG
+400 DFRWQLSLG
-409 GEPLTE
+409 GDPLTE
-415 AELDALAETRRPLVR
+415 AEMDALAEARRPLVR

-446 QRRRMEPLTP
+446 RRRRMEPLTP
-456 MEALS
+456 MEALG
-461 AALTGEVERSEMG
+461 AALTGEVER
-474 VPPAGGWGRDG
+474 DG
-485 EAFVCEAVGAFGELV
+485 ETITCAAVGAPGDLV
-500 ARIRDPEVRTPTPQ
+500 ARIRDPESRPPTAQ

-535 MCELG
+535 MAELG

-572 PTLVVCPASLLGNW
+572 PTLVVCPTSLLGNW

-596 TPVRRYHGGDRHLED
+596 TPVRRYHGGDRHLKD
-611 LADDE
+611 LAGDE

-624 LRRDRKALAETA
+624 LRRDRDALAENA
-636 WSLVA
+636 WSLIA

-699 FRDRHARAIEAGTD
+699 FRDRHARAIESGED
-713 SEGSA
+713 PQ

-727 RPFLLRRKK
+727 RPFLLRRRK

-744 LPAKTETDRVVSL
+744 LPAKTETDRVVPL
-757 TAEQAG
+757 TAEQAS
-763 LYEAVVRETMVRIAE
+763 LYEAVVRETMAKIAE
-778 SEGIA
+778 ADGIA
-783 RRGLVLKLLTA
+783 RRGLILKLLTA
-794 LKQICNHPAQYLREH
+794 LKQICNHPAQYLRQ
-809 SLSRSTP
+809 STP
-816 LGGRSGK
+816 LHGRSGK
-823 LDLLDELLDTIT
+823 LDLLDELVDTIT

-847 KQMATLLERH
+847 KQMAALLERH
-857 LTERGV
+857 LAERGM
-863 PSLFL
+863 PTLFL
-868 HGGTPVARR
+868 HGGTPVTAR
-877 EDMVERFQR
+877 EEMVERFQR

-934 QDRPVQVHKLVAEGT
+934 QDKPVQVHKLIAEGT
-949 VEDKVA
+949 VEDRVA
-955 QLLASK
+955 KLLESK
-961 RALADT
+961 RALADA
-967 VVGSGEAALT
+967 VVGSGEAMLT
-977 ELSDSDLAELVALGR
+977 ELSDADLAELVALGK

>member
-1 MARVVV
+1 MAQVVA
-7 RKPGTGAQ
+7 REPGTGRR
-15 SAPPLAVPEATSFA
+15 SVLPLAAPESASWA
-29 RELLDGGWAAVFV
+29 RGLLDSGWAAVFL
-42 PGEPARLGRLVL
+42 PGKPARLGRLLL
-54 WKPAGAAAANGV
+54 WQPAGAAAAEGTA
-66 VPVAAGVETDA
+66 PTGVETYTA
-77 VELVLPHGRSVRRRR
+77 ELVLPHGRSVRRRK
-92 VEGYALP
+92 VTGHALP
-99 VAVAVSALA
+99 AALAVAALTGA
-108 KATPSHPSGAAWQA
+108 QPPHPSAAAWQA
-122 AARFALRLL
+122 ATRLALRLL
-131 ADGRLHPALTPAG
+131 ADGRLHPALTPVG
-144 YDTWQAGPF
+144 YDTWQAGPY
-153 TDAQRQTL
+153 TAAQRQTL
-161 EALAAAFPPHA
+161 GALAAAFPPHA
-172 HCLPEPGPAPRG
+172 HCLPEPGP
-184 VPPVRAEPR
+184 PPVRIA
-193 TRGRIVEPAALVR
+193 EPAALVR

-220 AAPLAMGA
+220 AAPLAVGA
-228 LPYAWREARAVPA
+228 LPYAWRETRAVPA

-248 TAAAFTAEVGVS
+248 TAATFTADVGVS
-260 LRVEVPEGRRRQF
+260 LRVDPPEGRRRVF
-273 RAVLQLHTAADPA
+273 RAVPQLHTAADPG

-297 PTEVERLLGPRTE
+297 TDEVERLLGPRAE

-331 KDAAPDRLRLT
+331 RDAAPDELRLS
-342 DDEAF
+342 DDEAL
-347 DLLGDATDALR
+347 DLLGDATDTLR
-358 AAGVDVHWP
+358 SAGIDVHWP

-385 PGSSAGGTLDADVLL
+385 PGSSAGGLLGADALL
-400 DFHWRIALG
+400 DFRWQISLG

-415 AELDALAETRRPLVR
+415 AEMDALAETRRPLVR

-439 PKLVARA
+439 PKLVARVR
-446 QRRRMEPLTP
+446 RRRMEPLTP

-461 AALTGEVERSEMG
+461 ATLTGEVER
-474 VPPAGGWGRDG
+474 DG
-485 EAFVCEAVGAFGELV
+485 EQIPCEAVGALGDLV
-500 ARIRDPEVRTPTPQ
+500 ARIRDPESRTPAPQ
-514 PAALKATLRD
+514 PAALKAVLRD
-524 YQKRGLAWLAE
+524 YQRRGLAWLAE
-535 MCELG
+535 MSELG

-586 QREAARFAPA
+586 EREAARFAPS
-596 TPVRRYHGGDRHLED
+596 TPVRRYHGGERHLD
-611 LADDE
+611 NLAGDE

-624 LRRDRKALAETA
+624 LRRDREALAGTD
-636 WSLVA
+636 WSLIA

-686 DWTTPGLLGSLTA
+686 DWTTPGLLGPLAA
-699 FRDRHARAIEAGTD
+699 FRDRHARAIESGED
-713 SEGSA
+713 PG

-727 RPFLLRRKK
+727 RPFLLRRRK

-744 LPAKTETDRVVSL
+744 LPAKTETEQVVAL

-763 LYEAVVRETMVRIAE
+763 LYEAVVRETMAKIEE

-783 RRGLVLKLLTA
+783 RRGLVLKLLTG
-794 LKQICNHPAQYLREH
+794 LKQICNHPAQYLRQ
-809 SLSRSTP
+809 STP

-823 LDLLDELLDTIT
+823 LDLLDELLGTIT
-835 AEGESVLVFTQY
+835 AECESVLVFTQY
-847 KQMATLLERH
+847 KQMATLLEKH
-857 LTERGV
+857 LAERGT
-863 PSLFL
+863 PTLFL

-877 EDMVERFQR
+877 EEMVERFQR

-934 QDRPVQVHKLVAEGT
+934 QDRPVQVHKLIAEGT

-955 QLLASK
+955 QLLESK
-961 RALADT
+961 RALADA

-977 ELSDSDLAELVALGR
+977 ELSDAELAELVALGR

>member
-1 MARVVV
+1 M
-7 RKPGTGAQ
+7 
-15 SAPPLAVPEATSFA
+15 
-29 RELLDGGWAAVFV
+29 RELLGAGWAAVFL
-42 PGEPARLGRLVL
+42 PGEPARLGRLLL
-54 WKPAGAAAANGV
+54 WKPTGAAAGGSMAPTGL
-66 VPVAAGVETDA
+66 ETEA

-108 KATPSHPSGAAWQA
+108 DAEPTHPSGAAWQA
-122 AARFALRLL
+122 ATRFALRLL

-144 YDTWQAGPF
+144 YDTWQVGPC
-153 TDAQRQTL
+153 TAAQRQTL
-161 EALAAAFPPHA
+161 DALAAAFPPHA
-172 HCLPEPGPAPRG
+172 HCLPEPGPAP
-184 VPPVRAEPR
+184 VRIA
-193 TRGRIVEPAALVR
+193 EPAALVR

-248 TAAAFTAEVGVS
+248 TQAALTAEVGVS
-260 LRVEVPEGRRRQF
+260 LRVDVPEGRRRQF

-286 LVVEAARLWSE
+286 LVIEAARLWSE
-297 PTEVERLLGPRTE
+297 PAEVERLLGPRAE

-324 PPLQRLL
+324 APLRRLL
-331 KDAAPDRLRLT
+331 DDAAPDQLRLT

-347 DLLGDATDALR
+347 DLLGDATNALR

-367 RELVKALTAT
+367 RDLVKALTAS

-385 PGSSAGGTLDADVLL
+385 PGSAAGGLLDTEALL
-400 DFHWRIALG
+400 DFRWQVSLG

-415 AELDALAETRRPLVR
+415 AEMDALAESRRPLVR

-446 QRRRMEPLTP
+446 KRRRMEPLTP

-461 AALTGEVERSEMG
+461 AALTGEAERSEMG

-485 EAFVCEAVGAFGELV
+485 DRVPCAAVGALGDLV
-500 ARIRDPEVRTPTPQ
+500 ARIRDPESRTPVPQ
-514 PAALKATLRD
+514 PAALTATLRE

-535 MCELG
+535 MCALG

-561 LHRQTDPATAG
+561 LHRQSDPATAG

-586 QREAARFAPA
+586 QREASRFAPL
-596 TPVRRYHGGDRHLED
+596 TPVRRYHGGDRHLGD
-611 LADDE
+611 LAGDE

-624 LRRDRKALAETA
+624 LRRDREVLAETA

-699 FRDRHARAIEAGTD
+699 FRDRHARAIEAGED
-713 SEGSA
+713 PE

-744 LPAKTETDRVVSL
+744 LPPKTETDHVVPL
-757 TAEQAG
+757 TAEQTS
-763 LYEAVVRETMVRIAE
+763 LYEAQVRETMAKIAE
-778 SEGIA
+778 SEGIT

-794 LKQICNHPAQYLREH
+794 LKQICNHPAQYLKEHVKEH
-809 SLSRSTP
+809 SLRQSTP
-816 LGGRSGK
+816 LRGRSGK

-857 LTERGV
+857 LAERGT
-863 PSLFL
+863 PTLFL
-868 HGGTPVARR
+868 HGATPVARR
-877 EDMVERFQR
+877 EEMVDRFQR

-934 QDRPVQVHKLVAEGT
+934 QDKPVQVHKLLAEGT

-955 QLLASK
+955 KLLEAK
-961 RALADT
+961 RALADA

-977 ELSDSDLAELVALGR
+977 ELSDADLAELVALGR

>member
-1 MARVVV
+1 V
-7 RKPGTGAQ
+7 
-15 SAPPLAVPEATSFA
+15 
-29 RELLDGGWAAVFV
+29 RELLGAGWAAVFL
-42 PGEPARLGRLVL
+42 PDEPARLGRLLL
-54 WKPAGAAAANGV
+54 WKPTGAAAGDSMAPTGL
-66 VPVAAGVETDA
+66 ETEA

-99 VAVAVSALA
+99 VAAAVSALA
-108 KATPSHPSGAAWQA
+108 DAEPTHPSGAAWQA
-122 AARFALRLL
+122 ATRFALRLL
-131 ADGRLHPALTPAG
+131 ADGRLHPAITSAG
-144 YDTWQAGPF
+144 YDTWQVGPC
-153 TDAQRQTL
+153 TAAQRQTL
-161 EALAAAFPPHA
+161 DALAAAFPPHA
-172 HCLPEPGPAPRG
+172 HCLPEPGPAP
-184 VPPVRAEPR
+184 V
-193 TRGRIVEPAALVR
+193 RIVEPAALVR

-228 LPYAWREARAVPA
+228 LPYAWREARAVPT

-248 TAAAFTAEVGVS
+248 TQAALTAEVSVS
-260 LRVEVPEGRRRQF
+260 LRVDVPEGRRRQF

-286 LVVEAARLWSE
+286 LVIEAARMWSE
-297 PTEVERLLGPRTE
+297 PTEVERLLGPRAE

-324 PPLQRLL
+324 SPLRRLL
-331 KDAAPDRLRLT
+331 DDAAPDQLRLT

-385 PGSSAGGTLDADVLL
+385 PGSAAGGLLDTEALL
-400 DFHWRIALG
+400 DFRWQVSLG

-415 AELDALAETRRPLVR
+415 AEMDALAESRRPLVR

-446 QRRRMEPLTP
+446 KRRRMGPLTP

-461 AALTGEVERSEMG
+461 AALTGEAEWDGDR
-474 VPPAGGWGRDG
+474 VPCA
-485 EAFVCEAVGAFGELV
+485 AVGALGDLV
-500 ARIRDPEVRTPTPQ
+500 ARIRDPESRTPVPQ
-514 PAALKATLRD
+514 PAALKATLRE

-535 MCELG
+535 MCALG

-561 LHRQTDPATAG
+561 LHRQSDPTTAG

-586 QREAARFAPA
+586 QREAARFAPL
-596 TPVRRYHGGDRHLED
+596 TPVRRYHGGDRHLND
-611 LADDE
+611 LAGDE

-624 LRRDRKALAETA
+624 LRRDREVLAESS

-686 DWTTPGLLGSLTA
+686 DWTTPGLLGTLAA
-699 FRDRHARAIEAGTD
+699 FRDRHARAIEAGED
-713 SEGSA
+713 PE

-744 LPAKTETDRVVSL
+744 LPPKTETDHIVPL
-757 TAEQAG
+757 TAEQTG
-763 LYEAVVRETMVRIAE
+763 LYEAQVRETMAKIAE

-794 LKQICNHPAQYLREH
+794 LKQICNHPAQYLKEH
-809 SLSRSTP
+809 SLRQSTP
-816 LGGRSGK
+816 LRGRSGK

-847 KQMATLLERH
+847 KQMAALLEKH
-857 LTERGV
+857 LAERGV
-863 PSLFL
+863 PALFL
-868 HGGTPVARR
+868 HGATPVARR
-877 EDMVERFQR
+877 EEMVDRFQR

-905 TRATHVVHYDRWW
+905 TRASHVVHYDRWW
-918 NPAVEDQ
+918 NPAVEEQ

-934 QDRPVQVHKLVAEGT
+934 QDKPVQVHKLLAEGT

-955 QLLASK
+955 KLLEAK
-961 RALADT
+961 RALADA

-977 ELSDSDLAELVALGR
+977 ELSDADLAELVALGR

>member
-1 MARVVV
+1 MRSV
-7 RKPGTGAQ
+7 
-15 SAPPLAVPEATSFA
+15 PPLAAPESAAWA
-29 RELLDGGWAAVFV
+29 RSLLNYGWAAVFL
-42 PGEPARLGRLVL
+42 PGEPARLGRLLL
-54 WKPAGAAAANGV
+54 WRPAGAAAAEGMA
-66 VPVAAGVETDA
+66 PTDIATEAA
-77 VELVLPHGRSVRRRR
+77 ELVLPHGRSVRRRK

-99 VAVAVSALA
+99 VALAVAALSGA
-108 KATPSHPSGAAWQA
+108 QPPHPSAAAWQA

-153 TDAQRQTL
+153 TAAQRRTL
-161 EALAAAFPPHA
+161 DALAGAFPPHA
-172 HCLPEPGPAPRG
+172 HCLPEPGPTPL
-184 VPPVRAEPR
+184 
-193 TRGRIVEPAALVR
+193 RITKASALVR
-206 QFCDAVADDLVRTP
+206 RFCDAVADELVRTP

-228 LPYAWREARAVPA
+228 LPYAWRETRTVPV
-241 LREWAEE
+241 LHEWAEE
-248 TAAAFTAEVGVS
+248 TAAAFTADVRVS
-260 LRVEVPEGRRRQF
+260 LRVDVPEGRRRQF
-273 RAVLQLHTAADPA
+273 RAVLQLHTAADPV
-286 LVVEAARLWSE
+286 LVVEAAQLWNE
-297 PTEVERLLGPRTE
+297 PAETEHLLGPRAE
-310 TETLLALRRGARAW
+310 IETLLALRRGAHVW
-324 PPLQRLL
+324 PPLDRLL
-331 KDAAPDRLRLT
+331 RDAAPDQLRLT

-347 DLLGDATDALR
+347 DLLGDATDRLR
-358 AAGVDVHWP
+358 AAGIDVHWP

-385 PGSSAGGTLDADVLL
+385 PGSSAGGMLDADTLL
-400 DFHWRIALG
+400 DFRWRLSLG
-409 GEPLTE
+409 DDPLTE
-415 AELDALAETRRPLVR
+415 AEMDALAETRRPLVR

-446 QRRRMEPLTP
+446 RRRRMEPLTP
-456 MEALS
+456 MEGLG
-461 AALTGEVERSEMG
+461 AALTGELE
-474 VPPAGGWGRDG
+474 RDG
-485 EAFVCEAVGAFGELV
+485 ETFRCAAVGALGDLV
-500 ARIRDPEVRTPTPQ
+500 ARIRDPESRTPVPQ
-514 PAALKATLRD
+514 PTALKATLRD

-561 LHRQTDPATAG
+561 LHRQTEPATAG

-596 TPVRRYHGGDRHLED
+596 TPVRRYHGGDRHLKE
-611 LADDE
+611 LAGNE

-624 LRRDRKALAETA
+624 LRRDREALAENA
-636 WSLVA
+636 WSLIA

-659 RALPARARVA
+659 RALPGRARVA

-686 DWTTPGLLGSLTA
+686 DWTTPGLLGPLTA
-699 FRDRHARAIEAGTD
+699 FRDRHARAIESGED
-713 SEGSA
+713 PQ

-727 RPFLLRRKK
+727 RPFLLRRRK

-744 LPAKTETDRVVSL
+744 LPAKTETDRVVPL
-757 TAEQAG
+757 TAEQAI
-763 LYEAVVRETMVRIAE
+763 LYEAVVRETMAKISEA
-778 SEGIA
+778 EGIA

-794 LKQICNHPAQYLREH
+794 LKQICNHPAQYLKEH
-809 SLSRSTP
+809 SLRQSTP
-816 LGGRSGK
+816 LNGRSGK
-823 LDLLDELLDTIT
+823 LDLLDELVDTIT

-847 KQMATLLERH
+847 KQMATLLEKH
-857 LTERGV
+857 LAERGV
-863 PSLFL
+863 PTLFL
-868 HGGTPVARR
+868 HGGTPVTVR
-877 EDMVERFQR
+877 EEMVDRFQR

-934 QDRPVQVHKLVAEGT
+934 QDKPVQVHKLIAEGT

-955 QLLASK
+955 KLLEAK
-961 RALADT
+961 RALADA

-977 ELSDSDLAELVALGR
+977 ELSDADLAELVALGR

>member
-1 MARVVV
+1 MAT
-7 RKPGTGAQ
+7 PE
-15 SAPPLAVPEATSFA
+15 SAAWA
-29 RELLDGGWAAVFV
+29 RSLLNDGWAAVFL
-42 PGEPARLGRLVL
+42 PGEPARLGRLLL
-54 WKPAGAAAANGV
+54 WQPAGAAAAESMA
-66 VPVAAGVETDA
+66 PAGVETEA
-77 VELVLPHGRSVRRRR
+77 VELVLPHGRSVRRRKA
-92 VEGYALP
+92 EGYALP
-99 VAVAVSALA
+99 VALAVAALSGA
-108 KATPSHPSGAAWQA
+108 QPPHPSAVAWQA

-131 ADGRLHPALTPAG
+131 ADGRLHPALTSAG

-153 TDAQRQTL
+153 TAAQRQTL
-161 EALAAAFPPHA
+161 DAFAAALPPHA
-172 HCLPEPGPAPRG
+172 HCLPEPGPAPLRI
-184 VPPVRAEPR
+184 AEP
-193 TRGRIVEPAALVR
+193 GALVR
-206 QFCDAVADDLVRTP
+206 QFCDAVADELVRTP

-228 LPYAWREARAVPA
+228 LPYAWRETRAVPA

-248 TAAAFTAEVGVS
+248 TAAAFTAGIRVS
-260 LRVEVPEGRRRQF
+260 LRVDVPEGRRRQF
-273 RAVLQLHTAADPA
+273 QAVLQLHTAADPA
-286 LVVEAARLWSE
+286 LVVEAARLWNE
-297 PTEVERLLGPRTE
+297 PAETERLLGPRAE
-310 TETLLALRRGARAW
+310 TETLLALRRGARLW
-324 PPLQRLL
+324 PPLDRLL
-331 KDAAPDRLRLT
+331 KDAAPDQLRLT

-347 DLLGDATDALR
+347 DLLGDATDTLR
-358 AAGVDVHWP
+358 AAGIDVHWP

-385 PGSSAGGTLDADVLL
+385 PGSSAGGLLDADALL
-400 DFHWRIALG
+400 DFRWQLSLG

-415 AELDALAETRRPLVR
+415 AEMDALAEARRPLIR

-446 QRRRMEPLTP
+446 RRRRMEPLTP

-461 AALTGEVERSEMG
+461 AALTGEVER
-474 VPPAGGWGRDG
+474 DG
-485 EAFVCEAVGAFGELV
+485 ETLRCAAAGALGDLV
-500 ARIRDPEVRTPTPQ
+500 ARIRDPESRTPAAQ

-561 LHRQTDPATAG
+561 LHRQTDPTTAG

-596 TPVRRYHGGDRHLED
+596 TPVRRYHGGDRHLKD
-611 LADDE
+611 LAGNE
-616 IVLVTYGV
+616 IVLATYGV
-624 LRRDRKALAETA
+624 LRRDREALAENA
-636 WSLVA
+636 WSLIA

-649 NPYAVTAREL
+649 NPYAVTARAL
-659 RALPARARVA
+659 RALPTRARVA

-686 DWTTPGLLGSLTA
+686 DWTTPGLLGPLPA
-699 FRDRHARAIEAGTD
+699 FRDRHARAIESGED
-713 SEGSA
+713 PEA
-718 AAERLSRLV
+718 AARLSRLV
-727 RPFLLRRKK
+727 RPFLLRRRK

-744 LPAKTETDRVVSL
+744 LPAKTETDRVVPL
-757 TAEQAG
+757 TAEQAS
-763 LYEAVVRETMVRIAE
+763 LYEAVVRETMAKISEA
-778 SEGIA
+778 EGIA

-794 LKQICNHPAQYLREH
+794 LKQICNHPAQYLRQ
-809 SLSRSTP
+809 SNP
-816 LGGRSGK
+816 LRGRSGK
-823 LDLLDELLDTIT
+823 LDLLDELVDTIT

-847 KQMATLLERH
+847 KQMATLLEKH
-857 LTERGV
+857 LAERGV
-863 PSLFL
+863 PTLFL
-868 HGGTPVARR
+868 HGGTPVTAR
-877 EDMVERFQR
+877 EEMVDRFQR

-934 QDRPVQVHKLVAEGT
+934 QDKPVQVHKLLAEGT

-955 QLLASK
+955 KLLESK
-961 RALADT
+961 RALADA

-977 ELSDSDLAELVALGR
+977 ELSDDDLAELVALGR

>member
-1 MARVVV
+1 M
-7 RKPGTGAQ
+7 
-15 SAPPLAVPEATSFA
+15 SAPPLAAPEAATWA
-29 RELLDGGWAAVFV
+29 RGLLDGGWAAVFL
-42 PGEPARLGRLVL
+42 PGEPARLGRMLL
-54 WKPAGAAAANGV
+54 WQPAGAVAEDNGM
-66 VPVAAGVETDA
+66 PPGVETDS
-77 VELVLPHGRSVRRRR
+77 VELVLPHGRSIRRRR
-92 VEGYALP
+92 VDGYALP
-99 VAVAVSALA
+99 VAVAISALA
-108 KATPSHPSGAAWQA
+108 GAQPPHPSATAWQA

-153 TDAQRQTL
+153 TTAQRQTL
-161 EALAAAFPPHA
+161 DALAAAFPPHA
-172 HCLPEPGPAPRG
+172 HCLPEPGP
-184 VPPVRAEPR
+184 PPVRIA
-193 TRGRIVEPAALVR
+193 EPAALIR
-206 QFCDAVADDLVRTP
+206 QLCDAVADDLVRTP
-220 AAPLAMGA
+220 AAPLAVGA
-228 LPYAWREARAVPA
+228 LPYAWRESRAVPA

-248 TAAAFTAEVGVS
+248 TAAAFTADVGVS
-260 LRVEVPEGRRRQF
+260 LRVDVPEGRRRQF
-273 RAVLQLHTAADPA
+273 QAVLQLHTAADPS
-286 LVVEAARLWSE
+286 LVVEAVRLWSE
-297 PTEVERLLGPRTE
+297 PAGTERLLGPRAE
-310 TETLLALRRGARAW
+310 TETLLALRRGARVW

-347 DLLGDATDALR
+347 ELLGDATDTLR
-358 AAGVDVHWP
+358 AAGIDVHWP

-377 AEIGQRTA
+377 AEIASRTA
-385 PGSSAGGTLDADVLL
+385 PGSAAGGVLDTDALL
-400 DFHWRIALG
+400 DFRWRISLG

-415 AELDALAETRRPLVR
+415 AEMDSLAEARRPLIR
-430 LRDQWVVAD
+430 LRDQWVIAD

-446 QRRRMEPLTP
+446 RRRRMEPLTP
-456 MEALS
+456 MEALGT
-461 AALTGEVERSEMG
+461 ALTGEAE
-474 VPPAGGWGRDG
+474 RDG
-485 EAFVCEAVGAFGELV
+485 ETFTCEAVGALGDLT
-500 ARIRDPEVRTPTPQ
+500 ARIRDPAARTPAPQ

-524 YQKRGLAWLAE
+524 YQKRGLAWLSE

-561 LHRQTDPATAG
+561 LHRQTHADTAG

-596 TPVRRYHGGDRHLED
+596 TPVRRYHGGDRHLKN

-624 LRRDRKALAETA
+624 LRRDRKALAEIA
-636 WSLVA
+636 WSLIA

-649 NPYAVTAREL
+649 NPYTTTAREL

-686 DWTTPGLLGSLTA
+686 DWTTPGLLGPLSA
-699 FRDRHARAIEAGTD
+699 FRDRHARAVESGED
-713 SEGSA
+713 PG

-727 RPFLLRRKK
+727 RPFLLRRRK

-744 LPAKTETDRVVSL
+744 LPAKTETDRVVPL

-763 LYEAVVRETMVRIAE
+763 LYEAVVRETMAKIAE
-778 SEGIA
+778 AEGIA
-783 RRGLVLKLLTA
+783 RRGLVLKLLTS
-794 LKQICNHPAQYLREH
+794 LKQICNHPAQYLRQ
-809 SLSRSTP
+809 STP
-816 LGGRSGK
+816 LRGRSGK
-823 LDLLDELLDTIT
+823 LDLLDELIDTIT

-847 KQMATLLERH
+847 TQMANLLEKH
-857 LTERGV
+857 LAERGI
-863 PSLFL
+863 PTLFL

-877 EDMVERFQR
+877 EEMVERFQH
-886 GEVPVFLLSLKA
+886 GGVPVFLLSLKA

-934 QDRPVQVHKLVAEGT
+934 QDKPVQVHKLLAEGT

-955 QLLASK
+955 KLLESK
-961 RALADT
+961 RVLADA

-977 ELSDSDLAELVALGR
+977 ELSDADLAELVALGR
-992 QS
+992 QP

>member
-1 MARVVV
+1 MRSV
-7 RKPGTGAQ
+7 
-15 SAPPLAVPEATSFA
+15 PPLAAPESAAWA
-29 RELLDGGWAAVFV
+29 RSRLNDGWAAVFL
-42 PGEPARLGRLVL
+42 PGEPARLGRLLL
-54 WKPAGAAAANGV
+54 WQPAGLAAESKA
-66 VPVAAGVETDA
+66 PAGVETEA
-77 VELVLPHGRSVRRRR
+77 AELVLPHGRSVRRRK
-92 VEGYALP
+92 VEGYGLP
-99 VAVAVSALA
+99 VALAVAALSGA
-108 KATPSHPSGAAWQA
+108 QPPHPSAAAWQA

-144 YDTWQAGPF
+144 YDTWQAGPY
-153 TDAQRQTL
+153 TAAQRRTL
-161 EALAAAFPPHA
+161 DALAAAFPPHG
-172 HCLPEPGPAPRG
+172 HCLPEPGPAPLRIT
-184 VPPVRAEPR
+184 EP
-193 TRGRIVEPAALVR
+193 GALVR
-206 QFCDAVADDLVRTP
+206 RFCDAVADELVRTP

-228 LPYAWREARAVPA
+228 LPYAWRETRAVPA
-241 LREWAEE
+241 LHEWAEE
-248 TAAAFTAEVGVS
+248 TAAAFTADVKIS
-260 LRVEVPEGRRRQF
+260 LRVDVPEGRRRQF

-286 LVVEAARLWSE
+286 LVVEAAQLWSE
-297 PTEVERLLGPRTE
+297 PAATERLLGPRAE
-310 TETLLALRRGARAW
+310 TETLLALRRGAHVW
-324 PPLQRLL
+324 PPLNRLL
-331 KDAAPDRLRLT
+331 KDAAPDQVRLT

-347 DLLGDATDALR
+347 DLLGDATDTLR
-358 AAGVDVHWP
+358 VAGIDVHWP

-385 PGSSAGGTLDADVLL
+385 PGSSAGGMLDADALL
-400 DFHWRIALG
+400 DFRWQLSLG
-409 GEPLTE
+409 GDPLTE
-415 AELDALAETRRPLVR
+415 AEMDALAEARRPLVR

-446 QRRRMEPLTP
+446 RRRRMEPLTP
-456 MEALS
+456 MEALG
-461 AALTGEVERSEMG
+461 AALTGEVER
-474 VPPAGGWGRDG
+474 DG
-485 EAFVCEAVGAFGELV
+485 ETITCAAVGALGDLV
-500 ARIRDPEVRTPTPQ
+500 ARIRAPESRPPTAQ

-535 MCELG
+535 MAELG

-572 PTLVVCPASLLGNW
+572 PTLVVCPTSLLGNW

-596 TPVRRYHGGDRHLED
+596 TPVRRYHGGDRHLKD
-611 LADDE
+611 LAGDE

-624 LRRDRKALAETA
+624 LRRDRDALAESA
-636 WSLVA
+636 WSLIA

-686 DWTTPGLLGSLTA
+686 DWTTPGLLGPLAA
-699 FRDRHARAIEAGTD
+699 FRDRHARAIESGED
-713 SEGSA
+713 PQ

-727 RPFLLRRKK
+727 RPFLLRRRK

-744 LPAKTETDRVVSL
+744 LPAKTETDRVVPL
-757 TAEQAG
+757 TAEQAS
-763 LYEAVVRETMVRIAE
+763 LYEAVVRETMAKIAE
-778 SEGIA
+778 ADGIA
-783 RRGLVLKLLTA
+783 RRGLILKLLTA
-794 LKQICNHPAQYLREH
+794 LKQICNHPAQYLRQ
-809 SLSRSTP
+809 STP
-816 LGGRSGK
+816 LHGRSGK
-823 LDLLDELLDTIT
+823 LDLLDELVDTIT

-847 KQMATLLERH
+847 KQMAALLERH
-857 LTERGV
+857 LAERGM
-863 PSLFL
+863 PTLFL
-868 HGGTPVARR
+868 HGGTPVTAR
-877 EDMVERFQR
+877 EEMVERFQR

-934 QDRPVQVHKLVAEGT
+934 QDKPVQVHKLIAEGT
-949 VEDKVA
+949 VEDRVA
-955 QLLASK
+955 KLLESK
-961 RALADT
+961 RALADA
-967 VVGSGEAALT
+967 VVGSGEATLT
-977 ELSDSDLAELVALGR
+977 ELSDADLAELVALGK

>member
-1 MARVVV
+1 MARQE
-7 RKPGTGAQ
+7 T
-15 SAPPLAVPEATSFA
+15 SAFA
-29 RELLDGGWAAVFV
+29 RELLGAGWAAVFL
-42 PGEPARLGRLVL
+42 PGEPARLGRLLL
-54 WKPAGAAAANGV
+54 WKPTGAAAGDSMAPTGL
-66 VPVAAGVETDA
+66 ETEA

-92 VEGYALP
+92 IEGYALP

-108 KATPSHPSGAAWQA
+108 DAEPTHPSGAAWQA
-122 AARFALRLL
+122 ATRFALRLL

-144 YDTWQAGPF
+144 HDTWQVGPC
-153 TDAQRQTL
+153 TAAQRRTL
-161 EALAAAFPPHA
+161 DSLAAAFPPHA
-172 HCLPEPGPAPRG
+172 HCLPEPGPAP
-184 VPPVRAEPR
+184 VRIA
-193 TRGRIVEPAALVR
+193 EPAALVR

-228 LPYAWREARAVPA
+228 LPYAWREARAVPT

-248 TAAAFTAEVGVS
+248 TQAALTAEVSVS
-260 LRVEVPEGRRRQF
+260 LRVDAPEGRRQQF

-286 LVVEAARLWSE
+286 LVIEAARLWSE
-297 PTEVERLLGPRTE
+297 PTEVERLLGPRAE

-324 PPLQRLL
+324 PPLRRMLN
-331 KDAAPDRLRLT
+331 DAAPDQLRLT

-358 AAGVDVHWP
+358 TAGVDVHWP
-367 RELVKALTAT
+367 RDLVKALTAT

-385 PGSSAGGTLDADVLL
+385 PGSTTGGLLDTEALL
-400 DFHWRIALG
+400 DFRWQVSLG

-415 AELDALAETRRPLVR
+415 AEMDALAESRRPLVR

-446 QRRRMEPLTP
+446 KRRRMEPLTP

-461 AALTGEVERSEMG
+461 AALTGEAERSEMG

-485 EAFVCEAVGAFGELV
+485 DRVPCAAVGALGDLV
-500 ARIRDPEVRTPTPQ
+500 ARIRDPESRTPVPQ
-514 PAALKATLRD
+514 PAALKATLRE

-535 MCELG
+535 MCALG

-561 LHRQTDPATAG
+561 LHRQSDPTTAG

-586 QREAARFAPA
+586 QREAARFAPL
-596 TPVRRYHGGDRHLED
+596 TPVRRYHGGDRHLKD
-611 LADDE
+611 LAGDE

-624 LRRDRKALAETA
+624 LRRDREVLAETA

-699 FRDRHARAIEAGTD
+699 FRDRHARAIEAGED
-713 SEGSA
+713 PE

-744 LPAKTETDRVVSL
+744 LPPKTETDHVVPL
-757 TAEQAG
+757 TAEQTS
-763 LYEAVVRETMVRIAE
+763 LYEAQVRETMAKIAE

-794 LKQICNHPAQYLREH
+794 LKQICNHPAQYLKEH
-809 SLSRSTP
+809 SLRQSTP
-816 LGGRSGK
+816 LRGRSGK

-847 KQMATLLERH
+847 KQMAALLEKH
-857 LTERGV
+857 LVERGV
-863 PSLFL
+863 PALFL

-877 EDMVERFQR
+877 EEMVDRFER

-934 QDRPVQVHKLVAEGT
+934 QDKPVQVHKLLAEGT

-955 QLLASK
+955 KLLEAK
-961 RALADT
+961 RALADA

-977 ELSDSDLAELVALGR
+977 ELSDADLAELVALGR